1 MGEKDLFYDLLANPQ
16 LTLGDLE
23 AVGHSTQ
30 NTRLFSRDYYKN
42 NEKVREKFTDQN
54 GTFNEKA
61 FNQEYS
67 LAAAY
72 YKGMTDDSYNK
83 NLIEYTK
90 FDKDNILVDPK
101 LRTLDDT
108 PQIFVKSNPTRDTTS
123 LIEIGKTTSSGKSA
137 EEVAQAEKTLLNP
150 VEVENGAEPIW
161 GESPNDEWWKDPFS
175 TRVLAKYDTDGYHI
189 DPLTGKE
196 EWHKKDDLKLNENG
210 TYYYEDLDGR
220 SVYGRQVLN
229 KFNTFTT
236 DGSWWNQYDFLD
248 SDDLNQKSVAGS
260 VAKNLFL
267 VGSMFLPY
275 VGWGIAAA
283 SVGTQLAGLVGT
295 FGKMLVGS
303 DSPTL
308 SSLEGFSQSWNRQT
322 LKSQYARENVLCWEN
337 FIDLIGDTTAQL
349 REQRAIFRF
358 APAILKGKYGAMGKE
373 GLDTLKENKTKQLLS
388 EAYSNKKWGDIVQDM
403 YKAGKPKEYI
413 EKMLTSGTDYNMMS
427 RIAAKQVED
436 YFNEYNKIGE
446 KIARA
451 YMVGI
456 TVGDTYGEAKA
467 AGATDAEAAF
477 LTAGYA
483 AMENAL
489 LSTELGRWIFPEL
502 KGQKIKYKAIAE
514 AFAGI
519 PKETRA
525 ISNSLARASQ
535 ETKKDWMKRM
545 FNAGKEAAKKDYS
558 LLNKTS
564 KAVLA
569 NGLGEGLEEVS
580 EELLAD
586 FSKACFNAYRTLAGE
601 DAILDTWGNNWDW
614 EDAAA
619 RYGMSFFGGI
629 IGGGING
636 AATDFTQIRDY
647 SKMNQNQAMQELT
660 WMARN
665 GELEDFWKTVSKME
679 LGRTNIGTK
688 QNEDGIWEVGTKT
701 DNQDLEIK
709 KVLKNTLDNI
719 QSIVNAEGANIDDHS
734 FIANLL
740 DANPNLANYDLLKD
754 LRTEAIANSSAAGK
768 LVKNYNSLIKDIVDT
783 QLKINE
789 IKNNKSSDSAKLT
802 DGQLE
807 QIDSYTQKLTEL
819 RKKKDDIVNG
829 NYTFDLYRRSLFEAT
844 YALSEGFTTATEEQY
859 VKRYA
864 DKSIQELTP
873 EEKENWHRKY
883 IEFCKSE
890 KAETMEFFADHYYD
904 LAQQVSKGLTDS
916 LDFYQKLK
924 DGQLPKI
931 QALQSLTS
939 KALPDIMQIIE
950 NGGEASDV
958 QDYLQKLTFNSSTNS
973 SPEELADIMLEIQK
987 DQSKKTEEE
996 LKEDQ
1001 EDREKLNQLLA
1012 SLRGISDPS
1021 VRANLVQQF
1030 TDSIKNPLYKER
1042 ANLLINKVSNVQK
1055 ITGSIDEF
1063 EESISNILKQF
1074 PEDAAR
1080 TMSDDDVMAR
1090 SDLLLEAFY
1099 DTIAQE
1105 LLNSVDEAK
1114 SVGFIHPEV
1123 KETLEQS
1130 LNDLNG
1136 VIGKLRGGN
1145 YVGSLMFNGYMEE
1158 WQDKLNSYLNDL
1170 KELPSTPLQKILD
1183 TFTTSLKT
1191 NKTVT
1196 DLLNDAIG
1204 KQRSHANDVENISMT
1219 DPEIYDYEQALL
1231 ILKMMRQAVVGARV
1245 DGADLDNLYGYNKT
1259 LNDLAKGTEG
1269 YTELAT
1275 IDAADASYALQD
1287 INMAINR
1294 LETTKAIHELN
1305 KGNKMNAQN
1314 HASVNKNL
1322 IMYNKL
1328 NKLIVSILNDDDKAD
1343 IKTEWDVQELADV
1356 LDRLEIHKQAWGDPM
1371 KDPER
1376 NVSERILSLNPQ
1388 QRQALDKEAI
1398 MLGDAIYNFFQKN
1411 LGNVQDPKKLARLL
1425 SQFDYIQKNDG
1436 ILNKNSETIDD
1447 NSFTWWLA
1455 SKAALKYSDFVAV
1468 FDKIMD
1474 GADVENPIAPLPTQ
1488 ELGVYAAIA
1497 SIYNGKMFEHFA
1509 DAIRTGIYNK
1519 WKSLSKEERE
1529 KILSKNKYIS
1539 YGNDGIPRSVLRSE
1553 YKNEEKEK
1561 WEDDKYDSIYD
1572 SDVMP
1577 KYPNILFIEGIAG
1590 GGKSTLLKLITKIL
1604 FDQNPEVDSSGNKL
1618 NKAPIFV
1625 AHGTKENAEGLIK
1638 SFDAPDGWAFTAF
1651 DKTGLLS
1658 HFSDDYKS
1666 TWDDTDKE
1674 YKYYLSTQDNPYSNI
1689 VYNQRTKRYEATW
1702 RIKEFSD
1709 KTKIPKVIFIDEWSH
1724 YTQPEIDFLY
1734 RVARKYGIQI
1744 IACGDLEQITPRAL
1758 LYKVGENTGDKKYEV
1773 VGDITIDRNLF
1784 PRVPKLGISMRT
1796 GNGQKSENQT
1806 RVRAWRLN
1814 KKLPIELTHIE
1825 VNGQLYGD
1833 KVYNSDEEVSD
1844 AILDSVRKD
1853 IQKMV
1858 DSLNPGEKI
1867 GYSHSWGPGKEKSRI
1882 HKMIES
1888 EFKQYFDL
1896 FHEKDAQG
1904 KEARYYII
1912 ENDRTLYHMEK
1923 DSNGKDKRVANNPEI
1938 YQEALYTGMTR
1949 AQQASIIIAPT
1960 NPMGNTEMG
1969 TISVKNAADQPN
1981 QLIPDNYTGAGIRKY
1996 TKARKESLA
2005 KAWNSYVTETGN
2017 PNTDINSVKLTYTP
2031 REAQPID
2038 VVVPPSN
2045 GVTKALA
2052 KTDEP
2057 INNDQPDNV
2066 PPADGGTSPKGPKSS
2081 QDNEEKPDTDSE
2093 SEPPQSDTSED
2104 NDSVDE
2110 LPLPPEITIVSREIG
2125 DNELP
2130 ITDYEVLPRGTEL
2143 ISLYD
2148 STGNPDEQFV
2158 GAILG
2163 YNSETG
2169 MYQITQDGEN
2179 SIEVPFSKIHEKTD
2193 IQVYPER
2200 IERYYMYMAYSPEW
2214 CKKNGTIKLLELDE
2228 HSVYEGEYPIGTE
2241 IYSIGGDLIGTIK
2254 QFKDGQYLIE
2264 GPNGSTTFPENEIN
2278 NRTKYMP
2285 GKTTVAKYAV
2295 GDTIENGNH
2304 TAIIIGVNKLNSGG
2318 YSYIINRI
2326 NFGTRF
2332 YIDETWQEDIIDNL
2346 ISQHGYKLRQKT
2358 PTTTDAAVEPDTT
2371 FDDLN
2376 GKDHQDALEEILRD
2390 EDSPEE
2396 EVVDTKQTS
2405 QIETPDNKTKTVPDL
2420 NFSVFGYSFNTFYS
2434 GINYNKDT
2442 KEVVVTSNDVDRVDA
2457 GMGLYNIDP
2466 NLCKNEA
2473 QVVKI
2478 IGDLRSAAMYC
2489 NNTALMY
2496 IIKQSIPKLKDEEL
2510 EIRWAFVSKSKEPS
2524 TNKNYYRFTPAEG
2537 NGSVLRN
2544 APINNHDQKSQMQY
2558 KTISM
2563 IIRKRGANKNDKGVT
2578 LLEIPLLTLSS
2589 PQTILCEI
2597 GKQNADNPVYKAFI
2611 NACNSNKNYQQQLHA
2626 MNAVIEYIDD
2636 NENDLGNGYKKL
2648 RALCKMWLFTN
2659 NGIKFIGDNSFN
2671 LAESARNLGVK
2682 FIGNRKADDDLVSS
2696 AGTLKKLDFSG
2707 MWKSLRS
2714 EANSRPEVVYSSVMI
2729 ATNQYYN
2736 MTSIAPAGHPF
2747 VLRLEAPPEL
2757 LKVSRKDITDEILME
2772 QFIKQEESKKPIPG
2786 KKPIPEWVKLIPVT
2800 PPETSVKNY
2809 LGLMIDSS
2817 KNPYGN
2823 GFTSFR
2829 ILSALYLSQDPKVK
2843 ALWNNYLRNFS
2854 VNGNNKK
2861 AVEDAL
2867 TQLIQIQKTTT
2878 QNKGESHAIY
2888 LSRVV
2893 KAQKDLMTKNLGWQ
2907 SMFNA
2912 ALINLTHPN
2921 TINDPDQINNKR
2933 WDEYGMYIPN
2943 AEIIQ
2948 EACNKTG
2955 ITGVLRSKKIQP
2967 GSGAVA
2973 GYAYKL
2979 EVSSQDQYKSPE
2991 GEDWR
2996 IFEKYDSP
3004 TFDLTSILLG
3014 KNSDLNESLL
3024 VQWSNDAVVERK
3036 GKRNTLIWSFKYDNQ
3051 KGQPNDLSLYLAKE
3065 GNTEKVP
3072 PAQTWR
3078 SNHATLLEK
3087 VGLKD
3092 NLEFGTDAQSEAE
3105 FLQKVVNYWVSKTD
3119 QNGKGL
3125 GNIGTVFDGKVAF
3138 CGNMD
3143 DSKVSD
3149 KKLPEFYKHLRQQ
3162 GITKV
3167 DGEPNMYNI
3176 TMVDDNLENPTT
3188 YLVSV
3193 EILPNEKKYQVY
3205 FKEEIPKA
3213 DKPLLYNTNSINEL
3227 ITNVDTFEKSIKRP
3241 TDELTTFIEKLH
3253 KTLNEIK
3260 ESSPNGLSEYDF
3272 ASKIAERFQ
3281 NDEDLLE
3288 MVAEALGIEDEE
3300 YFTELDK
3307 LSNPEE
3313 NEEKKYNWCPIGP
3326 GYKNFM

>member
-16 LTLGDLE
+16 LALGDLE

-101 LRTLDDT
+101 LRTLDDV
-108 PQIFVKSNPTRDTTS
+108 PQIFAAPNPTRDTTS

-175 TRVLAKYDTDGYHI
+175 TRVLAKYDTEGYHI

-275 VGWGIAAA
+275 VGWGVAAA

-349 REQRAIFRF
+349 REQRAIFKF

-388 EAYSNKKWGDIVQDM
+388 EAYSNKKWEDIVQDM

-413 EKMLTSGTDYNMMS
+413 EKMLTSRTDYNMMS

-456 TVGDTYGEAKA
+456 TVGDTYGEAKK
-467 AGATDAEAAF
+467 AGATDSEAAF

-525 ISNSLARASQ
+525 ISNSLARASK

-564 KAVLA
+564 KTVLA
-569 NGLGEGLEEVS
+569 NGIGEGLEEVS

-586 FSKACFNAYRTLAGE
+586 YSKACFNAYRTLAGE

-636 AATDFTQIRDY
+636 AATDFTQIKDY

-688 QNEDGIWEVGTKT
+688 QNEDGFWEVGTKT

-709 KVLKNTLDNI
+709 KVLKKTLDDI

-802 DGQLE
+802 DEQLK
-807 QIDSYTQKLTEL
+807 QIDFHKQKLTEL

-864 DKSIQELTP
+864 NKSIKELTP
-873 EEKENWHRKY
+873 EEREDWHRKY

-924 DGQLPKI
+924 EGQLPKI
-931 QALQSLTS
+931 QALQNLTS
-939 KALPDIMQIIE
+939 RALPDIMQIIE
-950 NGGEASDV
+950 NGGEASDI
-958 QDYLQKLTFNSSTNS
+958 QDYLQKLTFNSSVNS
-973 SPEELADIMLEIQK
+973 SPEELANIMLEIQK

-1001 EDREKLNQLLA
+1001 EDEEKLNQLLV

-1030 TDSIKNPLYKER
+1030 TSSIKNTSYKEL
-1042 ANLLINKVSNVQK
+1042 ADLLINKVSNVQK
-1055 ITGSIDEF
+1055 VTGSIDEF
-1063 EESISNILKQF
+1063 GEKISNILEKF
-1074 PEDAAR
+1074 PAGSMGIEDER
-1080 TMSDDDVMAR
+1080 G
-1090 SDLLLEAFY
+1090 DLLLEAFY
-1099 DTIAQE
+1099 NTVAQE

-1114 SVGFIHPEV
+1114 LVGFIHPEV
-1123 KETLEQS
+1123 REALEQS
-1130 LNDLNG
+1130 LADLNG
-1136 VIGKLRGGN
+1136 AIEKIRKNVHDEGIYSGARA
-1145 YVGSLMFNGYMEE
+1145 YSGYMEE
-1158 WQDKLNSYLNDL
+1158 QQDKINSYLNDL
-1170 KELPSTPLQKILD
+1170 KKLPSTPLQKILD

-1191 NKTVT
+1191 KKTVT

-1245 DGADLDNLYGYNKT
+1245 DGADLENLYGYNKT

-1275 IDAADASYALQD
+1275 INAADASYALQD

-1294 LETTKAIHELN
+1294 LEATKAIHELN

-1328 NKLIVSILNDDDKAD
+1328 NKLIVSILNDDDKVD
-1343 IKTEWDVQELADV
+1343 IKSTWDIQELADV
-1356 LDRLEIHKQAWGDPM
+1356 LDSLKTHKYAWGDPM

-1376 NVSERILSLNPQ
+1376 TVSERIRSLNPQ

-1398 MLGDAIYNFFQKN
+1398 ILGDAIYNFFQKN
-1411 LGNVQDPKKLARLL
+1411 LSNVQDPKKLARLL

-1474 GADVENPIAPLPTQ
+1474 GADVEKPIAPLPTQ

-1497 SIYNGKMFEHFA
+1497 SIYNGKMFQHFA
-1509 DAIRTGIYNK
+1509 DAISTTIYNK
-1519 WKSLSKEERE
+1519 WKSLSEDER
-1529 KILSKNKYIS
+1529 KNILNKNKYIS
-1539 YGNDGIPRSVLRSE
+1539 YGSDGKARNGMQTNFE
-1553 YKNEEKEK
+1553 KKEK

-1604 FDQNPEVDSSGNKL
+1604 FDQNPEIDSKGNKL

-1625 AHGTKENAEGLIK
+1625 AHGTKENAEKLIK
-1638 SFDAPDGWAFTAF
+1638 SFNAPDEWAFKAF
-1651 DKTGLLS
+1651 DKTKLLEF
-1658 HFSDDYKS
+1658 FSDDYKD
-1666 TWDDTDKE
+1666 TYDGTDKE
-1674 YKYYLSTQDNPYSNI
+1674 YKYYLNTEDNKSGNI
-1689 VYNQRTKRYEATW
+1689 VYNKATKRYEATW
-1702 RIKEFSD
+1702 KIKEFADKSD
-1709 KTKIPKVIFIDEWSH
+1709 IPKVIFIDEWSH
-1724 YTQPEIDFLY
+1724 YTQPEIDFLS
-1734 RVARKYGIQI
+1734 RVAKKYGIQI
-1744 IACGDLEQITPRAL
+1744 IACGDLDQITPRAT
-1758 LYKVGENTGDKKYEV
+1758 LYIPKIANGVKKYEPA
-1773 VGDITIDRNLF
+1773 DITIDRNLF

-1796 GNGQKSENQT
+1796 GNGQKTYNQT
-1806 RVRAWRLN
+1806 VVRAWKLN

-1867 GYSHSWGPGKEKSRI
+1867 GYFHSWGPGKEKSRI
-1882 HKMIES
+1882 HKMIEY
-1888 EFKQYFDL
+1888 EFRQYFDT

-1912 ENDRTLYHMEK
+1912 ENDRSLYHMK
-1923 DSNGKDKRVANNPEI
+1923 KGSNGKDERIANNPEI

-1949 AQQASIIIAPT
+1949 SQQASIIIAPMS
-1960 NPMGNTEMG
+1960 PMGNTEMG
-1969 TISVKNAADQPN
+1969 TIQVKNATDQPN

-2017 PNTDINSVKLTYTP
+2017 PNTDINSVKLTYIP
-2031 REAQPID
+2031 REGQPID
-2038 VVVPPSN
+2038 IVVPPGD
-2045 GVTKALA
+2045 GVTEALA
-2052 KTDEP
+2052 KTDKP
-2057 INNDQPDNV
+2057 INDDQPDNT
-2066 PPADGGTSPKGPKSS
+2066 PPADGGNPPKGPEPS
-2081 QDNEEKPDTDSE
+2081 QDNGEKPNTDSDA
-2093 SEPPQSDTSED
+2093 EPPQPSTLED
-2104 NDSVDE
+2104 NSSDNE
-2110 LPLPPEITIVSREIG
+2110 PPTPPPPPEIDIISRELG

-2130 ITDYEVLPRGTEL
+2130 ITDKVLPRGTEL

-2148 STGNPDEQFV
+2148 PAGNPKKQFV

-2163 YNSETG
+2163 YNSDTK
-2169 MYQITQDGEN
+2169 MYQIMQNDGT
-2179 SIEVPFSKIHEKTD
+2179 SIEVPFSKIHQKED
-2193 IQVYPER
+2193 IQVDPGR
-2200 IERYYMYMAYSPEW
+2200 IERYYKYIAYSPEW
-2214 CKKNGTIKLLELDE
+2214 CKENGEIRLLYLDE
-2228 HSVYEGEYPIGTE
+2228 HSVYEGKYPIGTK
-2241 IYSIGGDLIGTIK
+2241 IYSIGGDFIGTIK
-2254 QFKDGQYLIE
+2254 QFKDDQYVIE
-2264 GPNGSTTFPENEIN
+2264 GPDGSTTFPKNEIN

-2285 GKTTVAKYAV
+2285 GETTVAKYAV
-2295 GDTIENGNH
+2295 GDTIGDGSH
-2304 TAIIIGVNKLNSGG
+2304 VITIIRVNKLKSGG
-2318 YSYIINRI
+2318 YSYATKHTIAGKQFSYKNT
-2326 NFGTRF
+2326 FKEKDL
-2332 YIDETWQEDIIDNL
+2332 DEL
-2346 ISQHGYKLRQKT
+2346 ISNYGFKLRQKT

-2376 GKDHQDALEEILRD
+2376 EKDRQEALEEILKD

-2396 EVVDTKQTS
+2396 EDVKEGAESEIKTA
-2405 QIETPDNKTKTVPDL
+2405 DNKIKKIPDL
-2420 NFSVFGYSFNTFYS
+2420 NFSIFGYSFNTFYS
-2434 GINYNKDT
+2434 GINYDKNT
-2442 KEVVVTSNDVDRVDA
+2442 GEVVVTPNDVDRVDA

-2466 NLCKNEA
+2466 KLCQNEA
-2473 QVVKI
+2473 QVVNI
-2478 IGDLRSAAMYC
+2478 IGALRSAAMYC
-2489 NNTALMY
+2489 NDNDV
-2496 IIKQSIPKLKDEEL
+2496 IIRIIQSLIPQLENKTL
-2510 EIRWAFVSKSKEPS
+2510 EIQWAFVSKSKAPS
-2524 TNKNYYRFTPAEG
+2524 THEKYYRFTPASDDGAE
-2537 NGSVLRN
+2537 LRN
-2544 APINNHDQKSQMQY
+2544 APIDNHGEKSQMQY

-2563 IIRKRGANKNDKGVT
+2563 IVRKKDPNKDDGGVT
-2578 LLEIPLLTLSS
+2578 LLEVPLLTLSS
-2589 PQTILCEI
+2589 PQTILCKI
-2597 GKQNADNPVYKAFI
+2597 GEQNPDNPVYKAFRK
-2611 NACNSNKNYQQQLHA
+2611 ACNSYKNDQQQFHA
-2626 MNAVIEYIDD
+2626 MDAVIKYI
-2636 NENDLGNGYKKL
+2636 NENEQDLGNGYKKL
-2648 RALCKMWLFTN
+2648 RALCKLWLFTN
-2659 NGIKFIGDNSFN
+2659 NGVKFIGDPSFN
-2671 LAESARNLGVK
+2671 LAKSARNLGVK
-2682 FIGNRKADDDLVSS
+2682 FIGSRIADGDLVDSNF
-2696 AGTLKKLDFSG
+2696 TLKKLNFTG
-2707 MWKSLRS
+2707 QWKSLRS
-2714 EANSRPEVVYSSVMI
+2714 EVDSRPEVVYSSVMM

-2736 MTSIAPAGHPF
+2736 GVSIAPAGHPF
-2747 VLRLEAPPEL
+2747 VLRLDAPPAL
-2757 LKVSRKDITDEILME
+2757 LGVPREGVTDEVLMQQYIKQKVSKE
-2772 QFIKQEESKKPIPG
+2772 
-2786 KKPIPEWVKLIPVT
+2786 PIPEWVKLIPVT
-2800 PPETSVKNY
+2800 PPETSVVNY
-2809 LGLMIDSS
+2809 LRLMADG
-2817 KNPYGN
+2817 KTNPYGN
-2823 GFTSFR
+2823 GFTPFR
-2829 ILSALYLSQDPKVK
+2829 ILSALYSSGTDEAK
-2843 ALWNNYLRNFS
+2843 ALWGNESNFS
-2854 VNGNNKK
+2854 DRYTRKD
-2861 AVEDAL
+2861 VEDAL
-2867 TQLIQIQKTTT
+2867 KALIKVQDNNPQEENETHS
-2878 QNKGESHAIY
+2878 QW
-2888 LSRVV
+2888 LSRIV
-2893 KAQKDLMTKNLGWQ
+2893 KMQKSLMTSNNGWQ
-2907 SMFNA
+2907 SMFNSV
-2912 ALINLTHPN
+2912 LINMSRSSRLRDDSTREVQFDEGIAK
-2921 TINDPDQINNKR
+2921 TIQNICEK
-2933 WDEYGMYIPN
+2933 
-2943 AEIIQ
+2943 A
-2948 EACNKTG
+2948 G
-2955 ITGVLRSKKIQP
+2955 ITGILRSKKIQP
-2967 GSGAVA
+2967 GSDTVA
-2973 GYAYKL
+2973 GYANKL
-2979 EVSSQDQYKSPE
+2979 EVNSQDQYQTPE

-3004 TFDLTSILLG
+3004 TFDLTPVLLG
-3014 KNSDLNESLL
+3014 QNSDLDKSLL
-3024 VQWSNDAVVERK
+3024 VQWSNAITTLQT
-3036 GKRNTLIWSFKYDNQ
+3036 GNALIWQFKYKKQ
-3051 KGQPNDLSLYLAKE
+3051 KGQPTDLSLYLAKE
-3065 GNTEKVP
+3065 GNTEQVP

-3078 SNHATLLEK
+3078 TKHANLLEK
-3087 VGLKD
+3087 VGLTD
-3092 NLEFGTDAQSEAE
+3092 DLEFGTDAQSEAE
-3105 FLQKVVNYWVSKTD
+3105 FLQKVVKHWVSQTEQD
-3119 QNGKGL
+3119 GSGL
-3125 GNIGTVFDGKVAF
+3125 GHIGAVFDGKTAF

-3143 DSKVSD
+3143 DSETSD
-3149 KKLPEFYKHLRQQ
+3149 KKLPEFYKHLKQRK
-3162 GITKV
+3162 ITKV
-3167 DGEPNMYNI
+3167 ENEPNMYNI
-3176 TMVDDNLENPTT
+3176 TMVDDNLKNPTT
-3188 YLVSV
+3188 YLVKV
-3193 EILPNEKKYQVY
+3193 EILPDKKQYQIYSMEKVSKKIKTPIITSEIAEEMIQNISKY
-3205 FKEEIPKA
+3205 
-3213 DKPLLYNTNSINEL
+3213 LG
-3227 ITNVDTFEKSIKRP
+3227 
-3241 TDELTTFIEKLH
+3241 ELTNPT
-3253 KTLNEIK
+3253 EILQ
-3260 ESSPNGLSEYDF
+3260 ER
-3272 ASKIAERFQ
+3272 AE
-3281 NDEDLLE
+3281 
-3288 MVAEALGIEDEE
+3288 
-3300 YFTELDK
+3300 K
-3307 LSNPEE
+3307 LSNFLNSIKNENYSEYQVAEEIVKTFGTNTFTLSTIAKMLGKNTTYFHDLNKLKQSEE
-3313 NEEKKYNWCPIGP
+3313 NTEENKEEQNWCPIRH

>member
-16 LTLGDLE
+16 LALGDLE

-101 LRTLDDT
+101 LRTLDDA
-108 PQIFVKSNPTRDTTS
+108 PQIFAAPNPTRDTTS

-275 VGWGIAAA
+275 VGWGVAAA

-349 REQRAIFRF
+349 REQRAIFKF

-388 EAYSNKKWGDIVQDM
+388 EAYSNKKWEDIVQDM

-413 EKMLTSGTDYNMMS
+413 EKMLTSRTDYNMMS

-456 TVGDTYGEAKA
+456 TVGDTYGEAKK
-467 AGATDAEAAF
+467 AGATDSEAAF

-525 ISNSLARASQ
+525 ISNSLARASK

-564 KAVLA
+564 KTVLA
-569 NGLGEGLEEVS
+569 NGIGEGLEEVS

-619 RYGMSFFGGI
+619 RYGMSLFGGI

-688 QNEDGIWEVGTKT
+688 QNEDGFWEVGTKT

-709 KVLKNTLDNI
+709 KVLKKTLDDI

-740 DANPNLANYDLLKD
+740 NANPNLANYDLLKD

-768 LVKNYNSLIKDIVDT
+768 LIKNYNSLIKDIVDT
-783 QLKINE
+783 QLKIND

-802 DGQLE
+802 DEQLK
-807 QIDSYTQKLTEL
+807 QIDFHKQKLTEL

-864 DKSIQELTP
+864 NKSIEELTS
-873 EEKENWHRKY
+873 EEKEDWHRKY

-924 DGQLPKI
+924 EGQLPKI
-931 QALQSLTS
+931 QELQNLTS
-939 KALPDIMQIIE
+939 RALPDIMQIIE
-950 NGGEASDV
+950 NGGEASDI
-958 QDYLQKLTFNSSTNS
+958 QDYLQKLTFNSSVNS
-973 SPEELADIMLEIQK
+973 SPEELAHIMQEIQSE
-987 DQSKKTEEE
+987 QLGKTEEA

-1001 EDREKLNQLLA
+1001 EDSEKLNQLIA
-1012 SLRGISDPS
+1012 SLRGIEDLS
-1021 VRANLVQQF
+1021 VRANLIQQF
-1030 TDSIKNPLYKER
+1030 TDSIKNPLYKKL
-1042 ANLLINKVSNVQK
+1042 ADILINKVSNVQK
-1055 ITGSIDEF
+1055 VTGSIEKF
-1063 EESISNILKQF
+1063 GERVSSILKQY
-1074 PEDAAR
+1074 PEVKYGQEQEIA
-1080 TMSDDDVMAR
+1080 
-1090 SDLLLEAFY
+1090 DLLVESFY
-1099 DTIAQE
+1099 DTVVQE

-1123 KETLEQS
+1123 KEALEQS
-1130 LNDLNG
+1130 FKDLN
-1136 VIGKLRGGN
+1136 VVLN
-1145 YVGSLMFNGYMEE
+1145 SMAYNPSYEDSTHYEMPGYKEE
-1158 WQDKLNSYLNDL
+1158 WQKKINESLNDL

-1245 DGADLDNLYGYNKT
+1245 DGADLENLYGYNKT

-1275 IDAADASYALQD
+1275 INAADASYALQD

-1294 LETTKAIHELN
+1294 LEATKAIHELN

-1343 IKTEWDVQELADV
+1343 IKSTWDIQELADV
-1356 LDRLEIHKQAWGDPM
+1356 LDSLKTHKYAWGDPM

-1388 QRQALDKEAI
+1388 QRQDLDKEAI
-1398 MLGDAIYNFFQKN
+1398 ILGDAIYNFFQKN
-1411 LGNVQDPKKLARLL
+1411 LSNVQDPKKLARLL

-1474 GADVENPIAPLPTQ
+1474 GADVEKPIAPLPTQ

-1497 SIYNGKMFEHFA
+1497 SIYNGKMFQHFA
-1509 DAIRTGIYNK
+1509 DAISTTIYNK
-1519 WKSLSKEERE
+1519 WKSLSEDER
-1529 KILSKNKYIS
+1529 KNILIKNKYIS
-1539 YGNDGIPRSVLRSE
+1539 YGSDGKARNGMQTNFD
-1553 YKNEEKEK
+1553 KKEK

-1604 FDQNPEVDSSGNKL
+1604 FDQNPEIDSKGNKL

-1625 AHGTKENAEGLIK
+1625 AHGTKENAEKLIK
-1638 SFDAPDGWAFTAF
+1638 SFNAPDEWTFKAF
-1651 DKTGLLS
+1651 DKTKLLEF
-1658 HFSDDYKS
+1658 FSDDYKD
-1666 TWDDTDKE
+1666 TYDGTDKE
-1674 YKYYLSTQDNPYSNI
+1674 YKYYLNTEDNKSGNI
-1689 VYNQRTKRYEATW
+1689 VYNKATKRYEATW
-1702 RIKEFSD
+1702 KIKEFADKSD
-1709 KTKIPKVIFIDEWSH
+1709 IPKVIFIDEWSH
-1724 YTQPEIDFLY
+1724 YTQPEIDFLS
-1734 RVARKYGIQI
+1734 RVAKKYGIQI
-1744 IACGDLEQITPRAL
+1744 IACGDLDQITPRAT
-1758 LYKVGENTGDKKYEV
+1758 LYIPKIANGVKKYEPA
-1773 VGDITIDRNLF
+1773 DITIDRNLF

-1796 GNGQKSENQT
+1796 GNGQKTYNQT
-1806 RVRAWRLN
+1806 VVRAWKLN
-1814 KKLPIELTHIE
+1814 KELPIELTHIE

-1844 AILDSVRKD
+1844 AILDSVKKD

-1867 GYSHSWGPGKEKSRI
+1867 GYFHSWGPGKEKSRI

-1888 EFKQYFDL
+1888 EFRQYFDL

-1912 ENDRTLYHMEK
+1912 ENDRSLYHMK
-1923 DSNGKDKRVANNPEI
+1923 KGSNGKDERIANNPEI

-1949 AQQASIIIAPT
+1949 SQQASIIIAPMR
-1960 NPMGNTEMG
+1960 PMGNTEMG
-1969 TISVKNAADQPN
+1969 TILVKNATDQPN
-1981 QLIPDNYTGAGIRKY
+1981 QLIPDNYTGAGIKKY

-2005 KAWNSYVTETGN
+2005 KAWNSYVTEIGN
-2017 PNTDINSVKLTYTP
+2017 PNTDINSVKLTYIP
-2031 REAQPID
+2031 REGQPID
-2038 VVVPPSN
+2038 IVVPPGD
-2045 GVTKALA
+2045 GVTEALA
-2052 KTDEP
+2052 KTDAP
-2057 INNDQPDNV
+2057 INDDQPDNI
-2066 PPADGGTSPKGPKSS
+2066 PPEDRGNPPKGTEPS
-2081 QDNEEKPDTDSE
+2081 QNNGEKPNTDSDA
-2093 SEPPQSDTSED
+2093 EPPQPSTLED
-2104 NDSVDE
+2104 NS
-2110 LPLPPEITIVSREIG
+2110 L
-2125 DNELP
+2125 DNEP
-2130 ITDYEVLPRGTEL
+2130 PTP
-2143 ISLYD
+2143 
-2148 STGNPDEQFV
+2148 P
-2158 GAILG
+2158 
-2163 YNSETG
+2163 
-2169 MYQITQDGEN
+2169 
-2179 SIEVPFSKIHEKTD
+2179 
-2193 IQVYPER
+2193 
-2200 IERYYMYMAYSPEW
+2200 
-2214 CKKNGTIKLLELDE
+2214 
-2228 HSVYEGEYPIGTE
+2228 
-2241 IYSIGGDLIGTIK
+2241 
-2254 QFKDGQYLIE
+2254 
-2264 GPNGSTTFPENEIN
+2264 
-2278 NRTKYMP
+2278 
-2285 GKTTVAKYAV
+2285 TVAKYAV
-2295 GDTIENGNH
+2295 DDIIENGNNVVK
-2304 TAIIIGVNKLNSGG
+2304 IVEVNKLNTGG
-2318 YSYIINRI
+2318 YSYTINQI
-2326 NFGTRF
+2326 NSGVQSSSN
-2332 YIDETWQEDIIDNL
+2332 ETWSEDKIDNL
-2346 ISQHGYKLRQKT
+2346 ISQDGYKLRQKT

-2376 GKDHQDALEEILRD
+2376 GKDRQEALEEILKD

-2396 EVVDTKQTS
+2396 EDVEEGAKSEIKTA
-2405 QIETPDNKTKTVPDL
+2405 DNKIKKIPDL
-2420 NFSVFGYSFNTFYS
+2420 NFSIFGYSFNTFYS
-2434 GINYNKDT
+2434 GINYDKNT
-2442 KEVVVTSNDVDRVDA
+2442 GEVVVTPKDVDRVDA

-2466 NLCKNEA
+2466 NLCQNEA

-2478 IGDLRSAAMYC
+2478 IGALRSAAMYC
-2489 NNTALMY
+2489 NDNGA
-2496 IIKQSIPKLKDEEL
+2496 IIRIIQSLIPKLENKTL
-2510 EIRWAFVSKSKEPS
+2510 EIQWAFVSKSKEPS
-2524 TNKNYYRFTPAEG
+2524 TNEKFYRFTPASDDGAE
-2537 NGSVLRN
+2537 LRN
-2544 APINNHDQKSQMQY
+2544 APIDNHGEKSQMQY

-2563 IIRKRGANKNDKGVT
+2563 IVRKKDPNKDDGGVT

-2589 PQTILCEI
+2589 PQTILCKI
-2597 GKQNADNPVYKAFI
+2597 GEQNPKNPAYKAFKD
-2611 NACNSNKNYQQQLHA
+2611 ACNSYKNDQQQFHA
-2626 MNAVIEYIDD
+2626 MNAVIDYI
-2636 NENDLGNGYKKL
+2636 NENEQDLGNGYKKL
-2648 RALCKMWLFTN
+2648 RALCQLWLFTN
-2659 NGIKFIGDNSFN
+2659 NGVKFIGDPSFN
-2671 LAESARNLGVK
+2671 LVKSARNLGVK
-2682 FIGNRKADDDLVSS
+2682 FIGSRIADEDLVDNNF
-2696 AGTLKKLDFSG
+2696 TLKKLDFTG
-2707 MWKSLRS
+2707 QWKSLRS
-2714 EANSRPEVVYSSVMI
+2714 EVDSRPEVVYSSVMM

-2736 MTSIAPAGHPF
+2736 GVSIAPAGHPF
-2747 VLRLEAPPEL
+2747 VLRLDAPPAL
-2757 LKVSRKDITDEILME
+2757 LGVPRESVTDEVLMKQYIKQKVSKE
-2772 QFIKQEESKKPIPG
+2772 PIP
-2786 KKPIPEWVKLIPVT
+2786 KWVKLIPVT
-2800 PPETSVKNY
+2800 PPETSVMNY
-2809 LGLMIDSS
+2809 LKLMADG
-2817 KNPYGN
+2817 KTNPYGN
-2823 GFTSFR
+2823 GFTPFR
-2829 ILSALYLSQDPKVK
+2829 ILSALYSSETDEAK
-2843 ALWNNYLRNFS
+2843 ALWGNESNFS
-2854 VNGNNKK
+2854 TNGHTREDVEKALKALIDVENNNPP
-2861 AVEDAL
+2861 E
-2867 TQLIQIQKTTT
+2867 
-2878 QNKGESHAIY
+2878 KGETHSQW
-2888 LSRVV
+2888 LSRIV
-2893 KAQKDLMTKNLGWQ
+2893 KMQKSLMTSNNGWQ
-2907 SMFNA
+2907 SMFNSV
-2912 ALINLTHPN
+2912 LIEMSRSSRLRDDSTREVQFDEGIAK
-2921 TINDPDQINNKR
+2921 TIQGICEK
-2933 WDEYGMYIPN
+2933 
-2943 AEIIQ
+2943 A
-2948 EACNKTG
+2948 G
-2955 ITGVLRSKKIQP
+2955 ITGILRSKKIQP
-2967 GSGAVA
+2967 GSDTIA
-2973 GYAYKL
+2973 GYANKL
-2979 EVSSQDQYKSPE
+2979 EMNSQDQYQTPE

-3004 TFDLTSILLG
+3004 TFDLTPVLLG
-3014 KNSDLNESLL
+3014 QNSDLDKSLL
-3024 VQWSNDAVVERK
+3024 VQWSNAITTLQT
-3036 GKRNTLIWSFKYDNQ
+3036 GNALIWQFKYKKQ
-3051 KGQPNDLSLYLAKE
+3051 KGQLTDLSLYLAKE
-3065 GNTEKVP
+3065 GNTEQVP

-3078 SNHATLLEK
+3078 TKHANLLKK
-3087 VGLKD
+3087 VGLTD
-3092 NLEFGTDAQSEAE
+3092 DLEFGTDAQSEAE
-3105 FLQKVVNYWVSKTD
+3105 FLQKVVNYWVSKTEQD
-3119 QNGKGL
+3119 GRGL
-3125 GNIGTVFDGKVAF
+3125 GHIGAVFDGKTAF

-3143 DSKVSD
+3143 DSETSD
-3149 KKLPEFYKHLRQQ
+3149 KKLPEFYKHLKQKE
-3162 GITKV
+3162 IKKV
-3167 DGEPNMYNI
+3167 ENEPNMYNI
-3176 TMVDDNLENPTT
+3176 IMVDDNLKNPTT
-3188 YLVSV
+3188 YLVKV
-3193 EILPNEKKYQVY
+3193 EILPDKKQYQIYSPEKVSK
-3205 FKEEIPKA
+3205 KIKTP
-3213 DKPLLYNTNSINEL
+3213 I
-3227 ITNVDTFEKSIKRP
+3227 ITLE
-3241 TDELTTFIEKLH
+3241 
-3253 KTLNEIK
+3253 
-3260 ESSPNGLSEYDF
+3260 
-3272 ASKIAERFQ
+3272 IAEEMIQ
-3281 NDEDLLE
+3281 NISDYLGKLTNPTEILQE
-3288 MVAEALGIEDEE
+3288 RAE
-3300 YFTELDK
+3300 K
-3307 LSNPEE
+3307 LSNILNSIKDKNLSESEFADKIIKEFGEKTFTLSTIAKMLGKKVTYFSDLNKLKQSEE
-3313 NEEKKYNWCPIGP
+3313 NTEENKEENNQCPIRH

>member
-101 LRTLDDT
+101 LRTLNDA
-108 PQIFVKSNPTRDTTS
+108 PQIVISSNPTRNTTS
-123 LIEIGKTTSSGKSA
+123 LIEVGKTTSSGKSA

-150 VEVENGAEPIW
+150 VEVENGADPIW

-189 DPLTGKE
+189 DPLTGKK

-229 KFNTFTT
+229 KFNTLTT
-236 DGSWWNQYDFLD
+236 DGSWWNQYDFFD
-248 SDDLNQKSVAGS
+248 SDDLNQKSIAGS

-283 SVGTQLAGLVGT
+283 SVGAQLAGLVGT

-349 REQRAIFRF
+349 REQRAIFKF

-388 EAYSNKKWGDIVQDM
+388 EAYSNKKWEDVVQDM
-403 YKAGKPKEYI
+403 YKAGKPQEYI

-467 AGATDAEAAF
+467 AGATDSEAAF

-502 KGQKIKYKAIAE
+502 KGQKVKYKAIAE

-525 ISNSLARASQ
+525 ISNSLARASK

-688 QNEDGIWEVGTKT
+688 QHEDGTWEIGTKT

-709 KVLKNTLDNI
+709 KVLKNTLDSI
-719 QSIVNAEGANIDDHS
+719 QSIVNAEGANLDDHS

-740 DANPNLANYDLLKD
+740 NANPNLANYDLLKD

-802 DGQLE
+802 DEQLE

-939 KALPDIMQIIE
+939 KALPDIMQIIK
-950 NGGEASDV
+950 NGGEASDI
-958 QDYLQKLTFNSSTNS
+958 QDYIQKLTFNSSTNS
-973 SPEELADIMLEIQK
+973 SPELLTDIMLEIQK
-987 DQSKKTEEE
+987 DQLKKTEEE

-1001 EDREKLNQLLA
+1001 EDGKKLSQLLA

-1021 VRANLVQQF
+1021 ARANLVQQF
-1030 TDSIKNPLYKER
+1030 TDSIKNPLYKEL
-1042 ANLLINKVSNVQK
+1042 ADLLINKVSNVQK

-1063 EESISNILKQF
+1063 GERISNILEQF
-1074 PEDAAR
+1074 PEDATR
-1080 TMSDDDVMAR
+1080 TMSDEDIITR
-1090 SDLLLEAFY
+1090 SNLLLEAFY

-1136 VIGKLRGGN
+1136 VTGKLRGGY
-1145 YVGSLMFNGYMEE
+1145 YVGDLMFSGYMEE
-1158 WQDKLNSYLNDL
+1158 WQGKINSYLNDL
-1170 KELPSTPLQKILD
+1170 KELPSAPLQKILD

-1231 ILKMMRQAVVGARV
+1231 ILKLMRQAVVGARV
-1245 DGADLDNLYGYNKT
+1245 DGADLENLYGYNKT
-1259 LNDLAKGTEG
+1259 LNDLAKGTKG

-1343 IKTEWDVQELADV
+1343 IRTEWNVQELADV
-1356 LDRLEIHKQAWGDPM
+1356 LDRLETHKQAWGDPM

-1388 QRQALDKEAI
+1388 QRKALDKEAI

-1411 LGNVQDPKKLARLL
+1411 LGNVKDPKKLARLL

-1509 DAIRTGIYNK
+1509 DAIRTGIYDK
-1519 WKSLSKEERE
+1519 WKLLSEAER
-1529 KILSKNKYIS
+1529 KNILNKNKYIS
-1539 YGNDGIPRSVLRSE
+1539 YGSDGKAR
-1553 YKNEEKEK
+1553 YGMQTKFEEKED

-1618 NKAPIFV
+1618 NKTPIFV
-1625 AHGTKENAEGLIK
+1625 AHGTKKNAENLIK
-1638 SFDAPDGWAFTAF
+1638 SFDAPDGWTFNAF
-1651 DKTGLLS
+1651 DKTSLLS

-1674 YKYYLSTQDNPYSNI
+1674 YKYYLRTKDNQYSNI

-1702 RIKEFSD
+1702 RIKEFAD

-1758 LYKVGENTGDKKYEV
+1758 LYKVGKNTGDKKYEV

-1796 GNGQKSENQT
+1796 GNGQKSENQA
-1806 RVRAWRLN
+1806 RIRAWKLN

-1867 GYSHSWGPGKEKSRI
+1867 GYFHSWGPGKEKSRI
-1882 HKMIES
+1882 YKMIES
-1888 EFKQYFDL
+1888 EFKQYFDT

-1923 DSNGKDKRVANNPEI
+1923 GSNGKDERVANNPEI

-1960 NPMGNTEMG
+1960 NRMGNTEMG
-1969 TISVKNAADQPN
+1969 TILVKNAADQPN

-2005 KAWNSYVTETGN
+2005 KAWNSYATETGN
-2017 PNTDINSVKLTYTP
+2017 PNTDINSVKLTYIP
-2031 REAQPID
+2031 REGQPID
-2038 VVVPPSN
+2038 VVVPAGN
-2045 GVTKALA
+2045 RVTKALA

-2057 INNDQPDNV
+2057 INNDKPDNA
-2066 PPADGGTSPKGPKSS
+2066 PPADGGTPPKGPEPS
-2081 QDNEEKPDTDSE
+2081 QNDSENPDT
-2093 SEPPQSDTSED
+2093 EPPQSDTPED
-2104 NDSVDE
+2104 NDPNNE
-2110 LPLPPEITIVSREIG
+2110 PPTPPPPTETIIDARERG
-2125 DNELP
+2125 DNELE
-2130 ITDYEVLPRGTEL
+2130 ITDYKVLPRGTEL
-2143 ISLYD
+2143 TSLYD
-2148 STGNPDEQFV
+2148 LAGRPDEQFI
-2158 GAILG
+2158 GAVLG
-2163 YNSETG
+2163 YNSDTG

-2179 SIEVPFSKIHEKTD
+2179 RIEIPFDTIHEKKD
-2193 IQVYPER
+2193 IQVAPGV
-2200 IERYYMYMAYSPEW
+2200 IERQYMFKADDPEW
-2214 CKKNGTIKLLELDE
+2214 CKKNGKIKLLELDE
-2228 HSVYEGEYPIGTE
+2228 HSVYEGKYPIGTE
-2241 IYSIGGDLIGTIK
+2241 IYSTGGDLVGTIK

-2295 GDTIENGNH
+2295 GDTISKNH
-2304 TAIIIGVNKLNSGG
+2304 DIVVIVGVNKLNSGG
-2318 YSYIINRI
+2318 YSYTINRI
-2326 NFGTRF
+2326 VYGVQAGFN
-2332 YIDETWQEDIIDNL
+2332 ETWQEKDIDDL
-2346 ISQHGYKLRQKT
+2346 ISQNGGKLRQKT

-2376 GKDHQDALEEILRD
+2376 GKDRQDALEEILKD

-2396 EVVDTKQTS
+2396 EVVDAKQTS

-2434 GINYNKDT
+2434 GINYDKDT
-2442 KEVVVTSNDVDRVDA
+2442 GEVVVTSSDVDRVDA

-2466 NLCKNEA
+2466 TLCENEEK
-2473 QVVKI
+2473 VVKI
-2478 IGDLRSAAMYC
+2478 IGNLRSAAMYC
-2489 NNTALMY
+2489 NNTALMN

-2510 EIRWAFVSKSKEPS
+2510 EIRWAFVSKSEKPS

-2544 APINNHDQKSQMQY
+2544 APIDNHDQKSQMQY

-2589 PQTILCEI
+2589 PQTILCKI
-2597 GKQNADNPVYKAFI
+2597 GKQNADNPVYKVFI
-2611 NACNSNKNYQQQLHA
+2611 RACQLNKYNKQQFNAMK
-2626 MNAVIEYIDD
+2626 AVIKYIDD
-2636 NENDLGNGYKKL
+2636 NEKNLGNGYKKL
-2648 RALCKMWLFTN
+2648 RALCNMWLFTN
-2659 NGIKFIGDNSFN
+2659 NGVKFIGDNTFN

-2682 FIGNRKADDDLVSS
+2682 FIGSRIADGDLVNSNS
-2696 AGTLKKLDFSG
+2696 TLEKLDFTG
-2707 MWKSLRS
+2707 MWRSLRS

-2729 ATNQYYN
+2729 ATNQDYN
-2736 MTSIAPAGHPF
+2736 GTSIAPAGHPF
-2747 VLRLEAPPEL
+2747 VLRLDAPPALFNVPRE
-2757 LKVSRKDITDEILME
+2757 SITDEILME
-2772 QFIKQEESKKPIPG
+2772 QFIKQEDSKKPEN
-2786 KKPIPEWVKLIPVT
+2786 KPIPEWVKLIPVT

-2809 LGLMIDSS
+2809 LSLMIDSS

-2829 ILSALYLSQDPKVK
+2829 ILSALYLSQDPDVK

-2878 QNKGESHAIY
+2878 QNKGESHSTY

-2893 KAQKDLMTKNLGWQ
+2893 RAQKDLMTKNLGWQ

-2912 ALINLTHPN
+2912 ALISLTHPN
-2921 TINDPDQINNKR
+2921 TINDPDTINNKP
-2933 WDEYGMYIPN
+2933 WDEHGMYIPN
-2943 AEIIQ
+2943 AELIQ
-2948 EACNKTG
+2948 KTCNKAG

-2967 GSGAVA
+2967 GSDAVA

-3004 TFDLTSILLG
+3004 SFDLTSILLG

-3024 VQWSNDAVVERK
+3024 VQWSNDATTFQTE
-3036 GKRNTLIWSFKYDNQ
+3036 NALIWKFKYENQ
-3051 KGQPNDLSLYLAKE
+3051 KGKPTDLSLYLARE
-3065 GNTEKVP
+3065 GNTEQVP
-3072 PAQTWR
+3072 PVQTWR
-3078 SNHATLLEK
+3078 TNHANLLEQ

-3105 FLQKVVNYWVSKTD
+3105 FLQKVVDYWVSKTD
-3119 QNGKGL
+3119 QNGRGL
-3125 GNIGTVFDGKVAF
+3125 GNIGAVFNGEAAF

-3143 DSKVSD
+3143 DSKVQD
-3149 KKLPEFYKHLRQQ
+3149 QKLPEFYKHLRQQ

-3167 DGEPNMYNI
+3167 DDEPNIYLI
-3176 TMVDDNLENPTT
+3176 TMVDDSLENPTT
-3188 YLVSV
+3188 YLIRVG
-3193 EILPNEKKYQVY
+3193 ILPDEKKYQVY
-3205 FKEEIPKA
+3205 FMQKVSKDTKTP
-3213 DKPLLYNTNSINEL
+3213 L
-3227 ITNVDTFEKSIKRP
+3227 ITLEVVKGLVQNISNYLKTITNP
-3241 TDELTTFIEKLH
+3241 TEKLQ
-3253 KTLNEIK
+3253 
-3260 ESSPNGLSEYDF
+3260 
-3272 ASKIAERFQ
+3272 ER
-3281 NDEDLLE
+3281 
-3288 MVAEALGIEDEE
+3288 AK
-3300 YFTELDK
+3300 K
-3307 LSNPEE
+3307 LSNLLDSIKDKNLSESEAADEIIKAFGENKFTLSTIAKMLGKKVTYFSDLNKLKQSEESTEE
-3313 NEEKKYNWCPIGP
+3313 NKEEYNWCPIGG

>member
-16 LTLGDLE
+16 LALGDLE

-54 GTFNEKA
+54 GTFDEKA

-101 LRTLDDT
+101 LRTLDDA
-108 PQIFVKSNPTRDTTS
+108 PQIFAAPNPTRDTTS

-175 TRVLAKYDTDGYHI
+175 TRVLAKYDTEGYHI

-220 SVYGRQVLN
+220 SIYGRQVLN

-275 VGWGIAAA
+275 VGWGVAAA

-349 REQRAIFRF
+349 REQRAIFKF

-388 EAYSNKKWGDIVQDM
+388 EAYSNKKWEDIVQDM

-413 EKMLTSGTDYNMMS
+413 EKMLTSRTDYNMMS

-456 TVGDTYGEAKA
+456 TVGNTYGEAKK
-467 AGATDAEAAF
+467 AGATDSEAAF

-525 ISNSLARASQ
+525 ISNSLARASK

-564 KAVLA
+564 KTVLA
-569 NGLGEGLEEVS
+569 NGIGEGLEEVS

-586 FSKACFNAYRTLAGE
+586 YSKACFNAYRTLAGE

-688 QNEDGIWEVGTKT
+688 QNEDGFWEVGTKT

-709 KVLKNTLDNI
+709 KVLKNTLDSI

-802 DGQLE
+802 DEQLE
-807 QIDSYTQKLTEL
+807 QIDFYKQKLTEL

-859 VKRYA
+859 VKKYA
-864 DKSIQELTP
+864 NKPIKELTL
-873 EEKENWHRKY
+873 EEKEDWHRKY

-924 DGQLPKI
+924 EGQLPKI
-931 QALQSLTS
+931 QELQNLTS
-939 KALPDIMQIIE
+939 RALPDIMQIIE
-950 NGGEASDV
+950 NGGEASDI
-958 QDYLQKLTFNSSTNS
+958 QDYLQKLTFNSSVNS
-973 SPEELADIMLEIQK
+973 SPEELAHIMQEIQSE
-987 DQSKKTEEE
+987 QLGKTEEE

-1001 EDREKLNQLLA
+1001 KDKEKLNKLIA
-1012 SLRGISDPS
+1012 SLGGIEDLS
-1021 VRANLVQQF
+1021 VRANLIQQF
-1030 TDSIKNPLYKER
+1030 TDSTKNTLYKKL
-1042 ANLLINKVSNVQK
+1042 ADILINKVSNVQK
-1055 ITGSIDEF
+1055 VTGSIDKFGERVS
-1063 EESISNILKQF
+1063 SILEKY
-1074 PEDAAR
+1074 PEVKYGQEQEIA
-1080 TMSDDDVMAR
+1080 
-1090 SDLLLEAFY
+1090 DLLVESFY
-1099 DTIAQE
+1099 DTVVQE

-1123 KETLEQS
+1123 KEALEQS
-1130 LNDLNG
+1130 FKDLN
-1136 VIGKLRGGN
+1136 VVLNSMAYNPSYENSIH
-1145 YVGSLMFNGYMEE
+1145 YEMPGYREE
-1158 WQDKLNSYLNDL
+1158 WQKKINESLNDL

-1231 ILKMMRQAVVGARV
+1231 ILKLMRQAVVGARV
-1245 DGADLDNLYGYNKT
+1245 DGADLENLYGYNKT

-1275 IDAADASYALQD
+1275 INAADASYALQD

-1294 LETTKAIHELN
+1294 LEATKAIHELN

-1343 IKTEWDVQELADV
+1343 IKSTWDIQELADV
-1356 LDRLEIHKQAWGDPM
+1356 LDSLKTHKYAWGDPM

-1388 QRQALDKEAI
+1388 QRQDLDKEAI
-1398 MLGDAIYNFFQKN
+1398 ILGDAIYNFFQKN
-1411 LGNVQDPKKLARLL
+1411 LSNVQDPKKLARLL

-1474 GADVENPIAPLPTQ
+1474 GADVEKPIAPLPTQ

-1497 SIYNGKMFEHFA
+1497 SIYNGKMFQHFA
-1509 DAIRTGIYNK
+1509 DAISTTIYNK
-1519 WKSLSKEERE
+1519 WKSLSEDER
-1529 KILSKNKYIS
+1529 KNILAKNKYIS
-1539 YGNDGIPRSVLRSE
+1539 YGSDGKARNGMQTNFD
-1553 YKNEEKEK
+1553 KKEK

-1604 FDQNPEVDSSGNKL
+1604 FDQNPEIDSKGNKL

-1625 AHGTKENAEGLIK
+1625 AHGTKENAEKLIK
-1638 SFDAPDGWAFTAF
+1638 SFNAPDEWAFKAF
-1651 DKTGLLS
+1651 DKTKLLEF
-1658 HFSDDYKS
+1658 FSDDYKD
-1666 TWDDTDKE
+1666 TYDGTDKE
-1674 YKYYLSTQDNPYSNI
+1674 YKYYLNTEDNKSGNI
-1689 VYNQRTKRYEATW
+1689 VYNKATKRYEATW
-1702 RIKEFSD
+1702 KIKEFADKSD
-1709 KTKIPKVIFIDEWSH
+1709 IPKVIFIDEWSH
-1724 YTQPEIDFLY
+1724 YTQPEIDFLS
-1734 RVARKYGIQI
+1734 RVAKKYGIQI
-1744 IACGDLEQITPRAL
+1744 IACGDLDQITPRAT
-1758 LYKVGENTGDKKYEV
+1758 LYIPKIANGVKKYEPA
-1773 VGDITIDRNLF
+1773 DITIDRNLF

-1796 GNGQKSENQT
+1796 GNGQKTYNQT
-1806 RVRAWRLN
+1806 VVRAWKLN

-1844 AILDSVRKD
+1844 AILDSVKKD

-1867 GYSHSWGPGKEKSRI
+1867 GYFHSWGPGKEKSRI

-1888 EFKQYFDL
+1888 EFRQYFDL

-1912 ENDRTLYHMEK
+1912 ENDRSLYHMK
-1923 DSNGKDKRVANNPEI
+1923 KGSNGKEERIANNPEI

-1949 AQQASIIIAPT
+1949 SQQASIIIAPMS
-1960 NPMGNTEMG
+1960 PMGNTEMG
-1969 TISVKNAADQPN
+1969 TIRVINAADQPN
-1981 QLIPDNYTGAGIRKY
+1981 QLIPDNYTGAGIKKY

-2017 PNTDINSVKLTYTP
+2017 PNADINSVKLTYIP
-2031 REAQPID
+2031 REGQPID
-2038 VVVPPSN
+2038 IVVPPGD
-2045 GVTKALA
+2045 GVTEALA
-2052 KTDEP
+2052 KTDAP
-2057 INNDQPDNV
+2057 INDDQPDNI
-2066 PPADGGTSPKGPKSS
+2066 PPEDRGNPPKGTEPS
-2081 QDNEEKPDTDSE
+2081 QDNGEKPNTGSDA
-2093 SEPPQSDTSED
+2093 EPPQPSTLED
-2104 NDSVDE
+2104 NS
-2110 LPLPPEITIVSREIG
+2110 L
-2125 DNELP
+2125 DNEP
-2130 ITDYEVLPRGTEL
+2130 PTP
-2143 ISLYD
+2143 
-2148 STGNPDEQFV
+2148 P
-2158 GAILG
+2158 
-2163 YNSETG
+2163 
-2169 MYQITQDGEN
+2169 
-2179 SIEVPFSKIHEKTD
+2179 
-2193 IQVYPER
+2193 
-2200 IERYYMYMAYSPEW
+2200 
-2214 CKKNGTIKLLELDE
+2214 
-2228 HSVYEGEYPIGTE
+2228 
-2241 IYSIGGDLIGTIK
+2241 
-2254 QFKDGQYLIE
+2254 
-2264 GPNGSTTFPENEIN
+2264 
-2278 NRTKYMP
+2278 
-2285 GKTTVAKYAV
+2285 TVAKYAV
-2295 GDTIENGNH
+2295 GDTIGDGSNVI
-2304 TAIIIGVNKLNSGG
+2304 TIIRVNKLKSGG
-2318 YSYIINRI
+2318 YSYTTKHTIAGKQFSYKNT
-2326 NFGTRF
+2326 FKEKDL
-2332 YIDETWQEDIIDNL
+2332 DEL
-2346 ISQHGYKLRQKT
+2346 ISNYGFKLRQKT
-2358 PTTTDAAVEPDTT
+2358 PTTTDADVEPDTT

-2376 GKDHQDALEEILRD
+2376 GKDRQEALEEILKD

-2396 EVVDTKQTS
+2396 EDVKEGAESEIKTA
-2405 QIETPDNKTKTVPDL
+2405 DNKIKKIPDL
-2420 NFSVFGYSFNTFYS
+2420 NFSIFGYSFNTFYS
-2434 GINYNKDT
+2434 GINYDKNT
-2442 KEVVVTSNDVDRVDA
+2442 GEVVVTPKDVDRVDA

-2466 NLCKNEA
+2466 NLCQNEA

-2478 IGDLRSAAMYC
+2478 IGALRSAAMYC
-2489 NNTALMY
+2489 NDNGA
-2496 IIKQSIPKLKDEEL
+2496 IIRIIQSLIPKLENKTL
-2510 EIRWAFVSKSKEPS
+2510 EIQWAFVSKSEAPT
-2524 TNKNYYRFTPAEG
+2524 TNEKYYRFTPASDDG
-2537 NGSVLRN
+2537 AVLRN
-2544 APINNHDQKSQMQY
+2544 APIDNHGEKSQMQY

-2563 IIRKRGANKNDKGVT
+2563 IVRKKDPNKNDGGVT

-2589 PQTILCEI
+2589 PQTILCKI
-2597 GKQNADNPVYKAFI
+2597 GEQNPKNPAYKAFKD
-2611 NACNSNKNYQQQLHA
+2611 ACNSYKNDQQQFHAMKAVIDYINKNEQ
-2626 MNAVIEYIDD
+2626 
-2636 NENDLGNGYKKL
+2636 DLGNGYKKL
-2648 RALCKMWLFTN
+2648 RALCQLWLFTN
-2659 NGIKFIGDNSFN
+2659 NGVKFIGDPSFN
-2671 LAESARNLGVK
+2671 LVKSARNLGVK
-2682 FIGNRKADDDLVSS
+2682 FIGSRIADEDLVDSNF
-2696 AGTLKKLDFSG
+2696 TLKKLDFTG
-2707 MWKSLRS
+2707 QWKSLRS
-2714 EANSRPEVVYSSVMI
+2714 EVDSRPEVIYSSVMM

-2736 MTSIAPAGHPF
+2736 GVSIAPAGHPF
-2747 VLRLEAPPEL
+2747 VLRLDAPPAL
-2757 LKVSRKDITDEILME
+2757 LNKPREGITDEILMK
-2772 QFIKQEESKKPIPG
+2772 QYIKQKVSKEPIP
-2786 KKPIPEWVKLIPVT
+2786 KWVKLIPVT
-2800 PPETSVKNY
+2800 PPETSVMNY
-2809 LGLMIDSS
+2809 LKLMADG
-2817 KNPYGN
+2817 KANPYGN
-2823 GFTSFR
+2823 GFTPFR
-2829 ILSALYLSQDPKVK
+2829 ILSALYSSETDEAK
-2843 ALWNNYLRNFS
+2843 ALWGNESNFS
-2854 VNGNNKK
+2854 TNEHTREDVEVALNALIDVENNNPP
-2861 AVEDAL
+2861 E
-2867 TQLIQIQKTTT
+2867 
-2878 QNKGESHAIY
+2878 KGETHSQW
-2888 LSRVV
+2888 LSRIV
-2893 KAQKDLMTKNLGWQ
+2893 KMQKSLMTSNNGWQ
-2907 SMFNA
+2907 SMFNSV
-2912 ALINLTHPN
+2912 LIEMSRSSRLGEDSTREVQFDEGIAK
-2921 TINDPDQINNKR
+2921 TIQGICEK
-2933 WDEYGMYIPN
+2933 
-2943 AEIIQ
+2943 A
-2948 EACNKTG
+2948 G

-2967 GSGAVA
+2967 GSDTVA
-2973 GYAYKL
+2973 GYANKL
-2979 EVSSQDQYKSPE
+2979 EVNSQDQYQTPE

-3004 TFDLTSILLG
+3004 TFDLTPVLLG
-3014 KNSDLNESLL
+3014 KNSDLDESLL
-3024 VQWSNDAVVERK
+3024 VQWSNAITTLQT
-3036 GKRNTLIWSFKYDNQ
+3036 GNALIWQFKYKKQ
-3051 KGQPNDLSLYLAKE
+3051 KGQPTDLSLYLAKE
-3065 GNTEKVP
+3065 GNTEQVP

-3078 SNHATLLEK
+3078 TKHANLLEQ
-3087 VGLKD
+3087 VGLEND
-3092 NLEFGTDAQSEAE
+3092 LEFGTDAQSEAE
-3105 FLQKVVNYWVSKTD
+3105 FLQKVVNYWVSKTEQD
-3119 QNGKGL
+3119 GRGL
-3125 GNIGTVFDGKVAF
+3125 GHIGAVFDGKTAF

-3143 DSKVSD
+3143 DSGTSD
-3149 KKLPEFYKHLRQQ
+3149 KKLPEFYKHLKQKE
-3162 GITKV
+3162 IKKV
-3167 DGEPNMYNI
+3167 ENEPNMYNI
-3176 TMVDDNLENPTT
+3176 IMVDDNLKNPTT
-3188 YLVSV
+3188 YLVKV
-3193 EILPNEKKYQVY
+3193 EILPDKKQYQIYSPEKVSKKIKTPTITSEIAEEMIQNISKY
-3205 FKEEIPKA
+3205 
-3213 DKPLLYNTNSINEL
+3213 LG
-3227 ITNVDTFEKSIKRP
+3227 
-3241 TDELTTFIEKLH
+3241 ELTNPTE
-3253 KTLNEIK
+3253 TLQK
-3260 ESSPNGLSEYDF
+3260 R
-3272 ASKIAERFQ
+3272 AE
-3281 NDEDLLE
+3281 
-3288 MVAEALGIEDEE
+3288 
-3300 YFTELDK
+3300 K
-3307 LSNPEE
+3307 LSNILNSIKDKNLSESEFADKIIKEFGENRFTLITIAKMLGKNTTYFHDLNKLKQSEE
-3313 NEEKKYNWCPIGP
+3313 NTEENKEEQNQCPIRH

>member
-16 LTLGDLE
+16 LALGDLE

-101 LRTLDDT
+101 LRTLDDA
-108 PQIFVKSNPTRDTTS
+108 PQIFAAPNPTRDTTS

-275 VGWGIAAA
+275 VGWGVAAA

-349 REQRAIFRF
+349 REQRAIFKF

-388 EAYSNKKWGDIVQDM
+388 EAYSNKKWEDIVQDM

-413 EKMLTSGTDYNMMS
+413 EKMLTSRTDYNMMS

-456 TVGDTYGEAKA
+456 TVGDTYGEAKK
-467 AGATDAEAAF
+467 AGATDSEAAF

-525 ISNSLARASQ
+525 ISNSLARASK

-564 KAVLA
+564 KTVLA
-569 NGLGEGLEEVS
+569 NGIGEGLEEVS

-619 RYGMSFFGGI
+619 RYGMSLFGGI

-688 QNEDGIWEVGTKT
+688 QNEDGFWEVGTKT

-709 KVLKNTLDNI
+709 KVLKKTLDDI

-740 DANPNLANYDLLKD
+740 NANPNLANYDLLKD

-768 LVKNYNSLIKDIVDT
+768 LIKNYNSLIKDIVDT
-783 QLKINE
+783 QLKIND

-802 DGQLE
+802 DEQLK
-807 QIDSYTQKLTEL
+807 QIDFHKQKLTEL

-864 DKSIQELTP
+864 NKSIEELTS
-873 EEKENWHRKY
+873 EEKEDWHRKY

-924 DGQLPKI
+924 EGQLPKI
-931 QALQSLTS
+931 QELQNLTS
-939 KALPDIMQIIE
+939 RALPDIMQIIE
-950 NGGEASDV
+950 NGGEASDI
-958 QDYLQKLTFNSSTNS
+958 QDYLQKLTFNSSVNS
-973 SPEELADIMLEIQK
+973 SPEELAHIMQEIQSE
-987 DQSKKTEEE
+987 QLGKTEEA

-1001 EDREKLNQLLA
+1001 EDSEKLNQLIA
-1012 SLRGISDPS
+1012 SLRGIEDLS
-1021 VRANLVQQF
+1021 VRANLIQQF
-1030 TDSIKNPLYKER
+1030 TDSIKNPLYKKL
-1042 ANLLINKVSNVQK
+1042 ADILINKVSNVQK
-1055 ITGSIDEF
+1055 VTGSIEKF
-1063 EESISNILKQF
+1063 GERVSSILKQY
-1074 PEDAAR
+1074 PEVKYGQEQEIA
-1080 TMSDDDVMAR
+1080 
-1090 SDLLLEAFY
+1090 DLLVESFY
-1099 DTIAQE
+1099 DTVVQE

-1123 KETLEQS
+1123 KEALEQS
-1130 LNDLNG
+1130 FKDLN
-1136 VIGKLRGGN
+1136 VVLN
-1145 YVGSLMFNGYMEE
+1145 SMAYNPSYEDSTHYEMPGYKEE
-1158 WQDKLNSYLNDL
+1158 WQKKINESLNDL

-1245 DGADLDNLYGYNKT
+1245 DGADLENLYGYNKT

-1275 IDAADASYALQD
+1275 INAADASYALQD

-1294 LETTKAIHELN
+1294 LEATKAIHELN

-1328 NKLIVSILNDDDKAD
+1328 NKLIVSILNDDDKVD
-1343 IKTEWDVQELADV
+1343 IKSTWDIQELADV
-1356 LDRLEIHKQAWGDPM
+1356 LDSLKTHKYAWGDPM

-1388 QRQALDKEAI
+1388 QRQDLDKEAI
-1398 MLGDAIYNFFQKN
+1398 ILGDAIYNFFQKN
-1411 LGNVQDPKKLARLL
+1411 LSNVQDPKKLARLL

-1474 GADVENPIAPLPTQ
+1474 GADVEKPIAPLPTQ

-1497 SIYNGKMFEHFA
+1497 SIYNGKMFQHFA
-1509 DAIRTGIYNK
+1509 DAISTTIYNK
-1519 WKSLSKEERE
+1519 WKSLSEDER
-1529 KILSKNKYIS
+1529 KNILIKNKYIS
-1539 YGNDGIPRSVLRSE
+1539 YGSDGKARNGMQTNFD
-1553 YKNEEKEK
+1553 KKEK

-1604 FDQNPEVDSSGNKL
+1604 FDQNPEIDSKGNKL

-1625 AHGTKENAEGLIK
+1625 AHGTKENAEKLIK
-1638 SFDAPDGWAFTAF
+1638 SFNAPDEWTFKAF
-1651 DKTGLLS
+1651 DKTKLLEF
-1658 HFSDDYKS
+1658 FSDDYKD
-1666 TWDDTDKE
+1666 TYDGTDKE
-1674 YKYYLSTQDNPYSNI
+1674 YKYYLNTEDNKSGNI
-1689 VYNQRTKRYEATW
+1689 VYNKATKRYEATW
-1702 RIKEFSD
+1702 KIKEFADKSD
-1709 KTKIPKVIFIDEWSH
+1709 IPKVIFIDEWSH
-1724 YTQPEIDFLY
+1724 YTQPEIDFLS
-1734 RVARKYGIQI
+1734 RVAKKYGIQI
-1744 IACGDLEQITPRAL
+1744 IACGDLDQITPRAT
-1758 LYKVGENTGDKKYEV
+1758 LYIPKIANGVKKYEPA
-1773 VGDITIDRNLF
+1773 DITIDRNLF

-1796 GNGQKSENQT
+1796 GNGQKTYNQT
-1806 RVRAWRLN
+1806 VVRAWKLN
-1814 KKLPIELTHIE
+1814 KELPIELTHIE

-1844 AILDSVRKD
+1844 AILDSVKKD

-1867 GYSHSWGPGKEKSRI
+1867 GYFHSWGPGKEKSRI

-1888 EFKQYFDL
+1888 EFRQYFDL

-1912 ENDRTLYHMEK
+1912 ENDRSLYHMK
-1923 DSNGKDKRVANNPEI
+1923 KGSNGKDERIANNPEI

-1949 AQQASIIIAPT
+1949 SQQASIIIAPMR
-1960 NPMGNTEMG
+1960 PMGNTEMG
-1969 TISVKNAADQPN
+1969 TILVKNATDQPN
-1981 QLIPDNYTGAGIRKY
+1981 QLIPDNYTGAGIKKY

-2005 KAWNSYVTETGN
+2005 KAWNSYVTEIGN
-2017 PNTDINSVKLTYTP
+2017 PNTDINSVKLTYIP
-2031 REAQPID
+2031 REGQPID
-2038 VVVPPSN
+2038 IVVPPGD
-2045 GVTKALA
+2045 GVTEALA
-2052 KTDEP
+2052 KTDAP
-2057 INNDQPDNV
+2057 INDDQPDNI
-2066 PPADGGTSPKGPKSS
+2066 PPEDRGNPPKGTEPS
-2081 QDNEEKPDTDSE
+2081 QNNGEKPNTDSDA
-2093 SEPPQSDTSED
+2093 EPPQPSTLED
-2104 NDSVDE
+2104 NS
-2110 LPLPPEITIVSREIG
+2110 L
-2125 DNELP
+2125 DNEP
-2130 ITDYEVLPRGTEL
+2130 PTP
-2143 ISLYD
+2143 
-2148 STGNPDEQFV
+2148 P
-2158 GAILG
+2158 
-2163 YNSETG
+2163 
-2169 MYQITQDGEN
+2169 
-2179 SIEVPFSKIHEKTD
+2179 
-2193 IQVYPER
+2193 
-2200 IERYYMYMAYSPEW
+2200 
-2214 CKKNGTIKLLELDE
+2214 
-2228 HSVYEGEYPIGTE
+2228 
-2241 IYSIGGDLIGTIK
+2241 
-2254 QFKDGQYLIE
+2254 
-2264 GPNGSTTFPENEIN
+2264 
-2278 NRTKYMP
+2278 
-2285 GKTTVAKYAV
+2285 TVAKYAV
-2295 GDTIENGNH
+2295 DDIIENGNNVVK
-2304 TAIIIGVNKLNSGG
+2304 IVEVNKLNTGG
-2318 YSYIINRI
+2318 YSYTINQI
-2326 NFGTRF
+2326 NSGVQSSSN
-2332 YIDETWQEDIIDNL
+2332 ETWSEDKIDNL
-2346 ISQHGYKLRQKT
+2346 ISQDGYKLRQKT

-2376 GKDHQDALEEILRD
+2376 GKDRQEALEEILKD

-2396 EVVDTKQTS
+2396 EDVEEGAKSEIKTA
-2405 QIETPDNKTKTVPDL
+2405 DNKIKKIPDL
-2420 NFSVFGYSFNTFYS
+2420 NFSIFGYSFNTFYS
-2434 GINYNKDT
+2434 GINYDKNT
-2442 KEVVVTSNDVDRVDA
+2442 GEVVVTPKDVDRVDA

-2466 NLCKNEA
+2466 NLCQNEA

-2478 IGDLRSAAMYC
+2478 IGALRSAAMYC
-2489 NNTALMY
+2489 NDNGA
-2496 IIKQSIPKLKDEEL
+2496 IIRIIQSLIPKLENKTL
-2510 EIRWAFVSKSKEPS
+2510 EIQWAFVSKSKEPS
-2524 TNKNYYRFTPAEG
+2524 TNEKFYRFTPASDDGAE
-2537 NGSVLRN
+2537 LRN
-2544 APINNHDQKSQMQY
+2544 APIDNHGEKSQMQY

-2563 IIRKRGANKNDKGVT
+2563 IVRKKDPNKDDGGVT

-2589 PQTILCEI
+2589 PQTILCKI
-2597 GKQNADNPVYKAFI
+2597 GEQNPKNPAYKAFKD
-2611 NACNSNKNYQQQLHA
+2611 ACNSYKNDQQQFHA
-2626 MNAVIEYIDD
+2626 MNAVIDYI
-2636 NENDLGNGYKKL
+2636 NENEQDLGNGYKKL
-2648 RALCKMWLFTN
+2648 RALCQLWLFTN
-2659 NGIKFIGDNSFN
+2659 NGVKFIGDPSFN
-2671 LAESARNLGVK
+2671 LVKSARNLGVK
-2682 FIGNRKADDDLVSS
+2682 FIGSRIADEDLVDNNF
-2696 AGTLKKLDFSG
+2696 TLKKLDFTG
-2707 MWKSLRS
+2707 QWKSLRS
-2714 EANSRPEVVYSSVMI
+2714 EVDSRPEVVYSSVMM

-2736 MTSIAPAGHPF
+2736 GVSIAPAGHPF
-2747 VLRLEAPPEL
+2747 VLRLDAPPAL
-2757 LKVSRKDITDEILME
+2757 LGVPRESVTDEVLMKQYIKQKVSKE
-2772 QFIKQEESKKPIPG
+2772 PIP
-2786 KKPIPEWVKLIPVT
+2786 KWVKLIPVT
-2800 PPETSVKNY
+2800 PPETSVMNY
-2809 LGLMIDSS
+2809 LKLMADG
-2817 KNPYGN
+2817 KTNPYGN
-2823 GFTSFR
+2823 GFTPFR
-2829 ILSALYLSQDPKVK
+2829 ILSALYSSETDEAK
-2843 ALWNNYLRNFS
+2843 ALWGNESNFS
-2854 VNGNNKK
+2854 TNGHTREDVEKALKALIDVENNNPP
-2861 AVEDAL
+2861 E
-2867 TQLIQIQKTTT
+2867 
-2878 QNKGESHAIY
+2878 KGETHSQW
-2888 LSRVV
+2888 LSRIV
-2893 KAQKDLMTKNLGWQ
+2893 KMQKSLMTSNNGWQ
-2907 SMFNA
+2907 SMFNSV
-2912 ALINLTHPN
+2912 LIEMSRSSRLRDDSTREVQFDEGIAK
-2921 TINDPDQINNKR
+2921 TIQGICEK
-2933 WDEYGMYIPN
+2933 
-2943 AEIIQ
+2943 A
-2948 EACNKTG
+2948 G
-2955 ITGVLRSKKIQP
+2955 ITGILRSKKIQP
-2967 GSGAVA
+2967 GSDTIA
-2973 GYAYKL
+2973 GYANKL
-2979 EVSSQDQYKSPE
+2979 EMNSQDQYQTPE

-3004 TFDLTSILLG
+3004 TFDLTPVLLG
-3014 KNSDLNESLL
+3014 QNSDLDKSLL
-3024 VQWSNDAVVERK
+3024 VQWSNAITTLQT
-3036 GKRNTLIWSFKYDNQ
+3036 GNALIWQFKYKKQ
-3051 KGQPNDLSLYLAKE
+3051 KGQLTDLSLYLAKE
-3065 GNTEKVP
+3065 GNTEQVP

-3078 SNHATLLEK
+3078 TKHANLLKK
-3087 VGLKD
+3087 VGLTD
-3092 NLEFGTDAQSEAE
+3092 DLEFGTDAQSEAE
-3105 FLQKVVNYWVSKTD
+3105 FLQKVVNYWVSKTEQD
-3119 QNGKGL
+3119 GRGL
-3125 GNIGTVFDGKVAF
+3125 GHIGAVFDGKTAF

-3143 DSKVSD
+3143 DSETSD
-3149 KKLPEFYKHLRQQ
+3149 KKLPEFYKHLKQKE
-3162 GITKV
+3162 IKKV
-3167 DGEPNMYNI
+3167 ENEPNMYNI
-3176 TMVDDNLENPTT
+3176 IMVDDNLKNPTT
-3188 YLVSV
+3188 YLVKV
-3193 EILPNEKKYQVY
+3193 EILPDKKQYQIYSPEKVSK
-3205 FKEEIPKA
+3205 KIKTP
-3213 DKPLLYNTNSINEL
+3213 I
-3227 ITNVDTFEKSIKRP
+3227 ITLE
-3241 TDELTTFIEKLH
+3241 
-3253 KTLNEIK
+3253 
-3260 ESSPNGLSEYDF
+3260 
-3272 ASKIAERFQ
+3272 IAEEMIQ
-3281 NDEDLLE
+3281 NISDYLGKLTNPTEILQE
-3288 MVAEALGIEDEE
+3288 RAE
-3300 YFTELDK
+3300 K
-3307 LSNPEE
+3307 LSNILNSIKDKNLSESEFADKIIKEFGEKTFTLSTIAKMLGKKVTYFSDLNKLKQSEE
-3313 NEEKKYNWCPIGP
+3313 NTEENKEENNQCPIRH

>member
-16 LTLGDLE
+16 LALGDLE

-101 LRTLDDT
+101 LRTLDDA
-108 PQIFVKSNPTRDTTS
+108 PQIFAAPNPTRDTTS

-275 VGWGIAAA
+275 VGWGVAAA

-349 REQRAIFRF
+349 REQRAIFKF

-388 EAYSNKKWGDIVQDM
+388 EAYSNKKWEDVVQDM

-456 TVGDTYGEAKA
+456 TVGDTYGEAKK
-467 AGATDAEAAF
+467 AGATDSEAAF

-502 KGQKIKYKAIAE
+502 RGQKIKYKAIAE

-525 ISNSLARASQ
+525 ISNSLARASK

-569 NGLGEGLEEVS
+569 NGIGEGLEEVS

-586 FSKACFNAYRTLAGE
+586 FSKACFNAYKTLAGE

-709 KVLKNTLDNI
+709 KVLKNTLDSI

-740 DANPNLANYDLLKD
+740 NANPNLANYDLLKD

-802 DGQLE
+802 DEQLK
-807 QIDSYTQKLTEL
+807 QIDFHKQKLTEL

-864 DKSIQELTP
+864 NKSIKELTP
-873 EEKENWHRKY
+873 EEKEDWHRKY

-931 QALQSLTS
+931 QALQNLTS
-939 KALPDIMQIIE
+939 RALPDIMQIIE
-950 NGGEASDV
+950 NGGEASDI
-958 QDYLQKLTFNSSTNS
+958 QDYLQKLTFNSSVNS
-973 SPEELADIMLEIQK
+973 SPEELAHIMQEIQSE
-987 DQSKKTEEE
+987 QLGKTEEA

-1001 EDREKLNQLLA
+1001 EDSKKLNQLIA
-1012 SLRGISDPS
+1012 SLRGIEDLS
-1021 VRANLVQQF
+1021 VRANLIQQF
-1030 TDSIKNPLYKER
+1030 TDSTKNTLYKKL
-1042 ANLLINKVSNVQK
+1042 ADILINKVSNVQK
-1055 ITGSIDEF
+1055 VTGSIDKFGERVS
-1063 EESISNILKQF
+1063 SILEKY
-1074 PEDAAR
+1074 PEVKYGQEQEIA
-1080 TMSDDDVMAR
+1080 
-1090 SDLLLEAFY
+1090 DLLVESFY
-1099 DTIAQE
+1099 DTVVQE

-1123 KETLEQS
+1123 KEALEQS
-1130 LNDLNG
+1130 FKDLN
-1136 VIGKLRGGN
+1136 VVLN
-1145 YVGSLMFNGYMEE
+1145 SMAYNPSYENSTYYEMPGYREE
-1158 WQDKLNSYLNDL
+1158 WQNKINSYLNDL

-1245 DGADLDNLYGYNKT
+1245 DGADLENLYGYNKT

-1275 IDAADASYALQD
+1275 INAADASYALQD

-1294 LETTKAIHELN
+1294 LEATKAIHELN

-1328 NKLIVSILNDDDKAD
+1328 NKLIVSILNDDDKVD
-1343 IKTEWDVQELADV
+1343 IKSTWDIQELADV
-1356 LDRLEIHKQAWGDPM
+1356 LDSLKTHKYAWGDPM

-1388 QRQALDKEAI
+1388 QRQDLDKEAI
-1398 MLGDAIYNFFQKN
+1398 ILGDAIYNFFQKN
-1411 LGNVQDPKKLARLL
+1411 LSNVQDPKKLARLL

-1474 GADVENPIAPLPTQ
+1474 GADVEKPIAPLPTQ

-1497 SIYNGKMFEHFA
+1497 SIYNGKMFQHFA
-1509 DAIRTGIYNK
+1509 DAISTTIYNK
-1519 WKSLSKEERE
+1519 WKSLSEDERQN
-1529 KILSKNKYIS
+1529 ILIKNKYIS
-1539 YGNDGIPRSVLRSE
+1539 YGSDGKARNGMQTKFE
-1553 YKNEEKEK
+1553 KKEK

-1590 GGKSTLLKLITKIL
+1590 GGKSTLLKLITKVL
-1604 FDQNPEVDSSGNKL
+1604 FDQNPEIDSKGNKL

-1625 AHGTKENAEGLIK
+1625 AHGTKENAEKLIK
-1638 SFDAPDGWAFTAF
+1638 SFNAPDEWAFKAF
-1651 DKTGLLS
+1651 DKTKLLEF
-1658 HFSDDYKS
+1658 FSDDYKD
-1666 TWDDTDKE
+1666 TYDGTDKE
-1674 YKYYLSTQDNPYSNI
+1674 YKYYLNTEDNKSGNI
-1689 VYNQRTKRYEATW
+1689 VYNKVTKRYEATW
-1702 RIKEFSD
+1702 KIKEFADKSD
-1709 KTKIPKVIFIDEWSH
+1709 IPKVIFIDEWSH
-1724 YTQPEIDFLY
+1724 YTQPEIDFLS
-1734 RVARKYGIQI
+1734 RVAKKYGIQI
-1744 IACGDLEQITPRAL
+1744 IACGDLDQITPRAT
-1758 LYKVGENTGDKKYEV
+1758 LYIPKIANGVKKYEPA
-1773 VGDITIDRNLF
+1773 DITIDRNLF

-1796 GNGQKSENQT
+1796 GNGQKTYNQT
-1806 RVRAWRLN
+1806 VVRAWKLN
-1814 KKLPIELTHIE
+1814 KELPIELTHIE

-1867 GYSHSWGPGKEKSRI
+1867 GYFHSWGPGKEKSRI

-1888 EFKQYFDL
+1888 EFKQYFDI

-1912 ENDRTLYHMEK
+1912 ENDRSLYHTK
-1923 DSNGKDKRVANNPEI
+1923 KGSNGKEEQIANNPEI

-1949 AQQASIIIAPT
+1949 SQQASIIIAPMR
-1960 NPMGNTEMG
+1960 PMGNTEMG
-1969 TISVKNAADQPN
+1969 TIQVKNATDQPN

-2017 PNTDINSVKLTYTP
+2017 PDTDINSVKLTYIP
-2031 REAQPID
+2031 REGQPID
-2038 VVVPPSN
+2038 IVVPPGD
-2045 GVTKALA
+2045 GVTEALA
-2052 KTDEP
+2052 KTDAP
-2057 INNDQPDNV
+2057 INDDQPDNT
-2066 PPADGGTSPKGPKSS
+2066 PPADGGNPPKGSEPSQGNEEKPNTDSDAEPPQPSTLEDNS
-2081 QDNEEKPDTDSE
+2081 QDNE
-2093 SEPPQSDTSED
+2093 PPTT
-2104 NDSVDE
+2104 
-2110 LPLPPEITIVSREIG
+2110 PPPPEIDIISRELG

-2148 STGNPDEQFV
+2148 STGNPNKQFV

-2163 YNSETG
+2163 YNSDTG
-2169 MYQITQDGEN
+2169 KYQIMQDNGT
-2179 SIEVPFSKIHEKTD
+2179 SIEVPFSKIHQKED
-2193 IQVYPER
+2193 IQVNPGR
-2200 IERYYMYMAYSPEW
+2200 IERYYKYIAYSPQW
-2214 CKKNGTIKLLELDE
+2214 CKENGKIRLLYLDE
-2228 HSVYEGEYPIGTE
+2228 HSVYEGKYPIGTK
-2241 IYSIGGDLIGTIK
+2241 IYSIGGDFIGTIK

-2278 NRTKYMP
+2278 NPDKYMP
-2285 GKTTVAKYAV
+2285 GETPVAKYAV
-2295 GDTIENGNH
+2295 GDTIENGKH
-2304 TAIIIGVNKLNSGG
+2304 AAIIMGVNKLNSGG
-2318 YSYIINRI
+2318 YSYIINQI
-2326 NFGTRF
+2326 NSGVQSSSN
-2332 YIDETWQEDIIDNL
+2332 ETWPEDKIDNL
-2346 ISQHGYKLRQKT
+2346 ISQNGYKLRQKT

-2376 GKDHQDALEEILRD
+2376 EKDRQDALEEILKD

-2396 EVVDTKQTS
+2396 EDVKVEDES
-2405 QIETPDNKTKTVPDL
+2405 EIETADNKTKSVPDL
-2420 NFSVFGYSFNTFYS
+2420 NFSIFGYSFNTFYS
-2434 GINYNKDT
+2434 GINYDKNTGD
-2442 KEVVVTSNDVDRVDA
+2442 VVVTKSDVDRVDA

-2466 NLCKNEA
+2466 NLCQNEA

-2478 IGDLRSAAMYC
+2478 IGALRSAAMYC
-2489 NNTALMY
+2489 NDNGA
-2496 IIKQSIPKLKDEEL
+2496 IIRIIQSLIPKLENKTL
-2510 EIRWAFVSKSKEPS
+2510 EIQWAFVSKSKEPS
-2524 TNKNYYRFTPAEG
+2524 TNEKYYRFTPASDDGAE
-2537 NGSVLRN
+2537 LRN
-2544 APINNHDQKSQMQY
+2544 APIDNHGEKSQMQY

-2563 IIRKRGANKNDKGVT
+2563 IVRKKDPNKNDGGVT

-2589 PQTILCEI
+2589 PQTILCKI
-2597 GKQNADNPVYKAFI
+2597 GEQNPKNPAYKAFRD
-2611 NACNSNKNYQQQLHA
+2611 ACNSYKNDQQQFHA
-2626 MNAVIEYIDD
+2626 MNAVIKYIND
-2636 NENDLGNGYKKL
+2636 NEQNLGNGYKKL
-2648 RALCKMWLFTN
+2648 RALCQLWLFTN
-2659 NGIKFIGDNSFN
+2659 NGVKFIGDPSFN
-2671 LAESARNLGVK
+2671 LAKSARNLGVK
-2682 FIGNRKADDDLVSS
+2682 FIGSRIADEDLVDNNF
-2696 AGTLKKLDFSG
+2696 TLKKLDFTG
-2707 MWKSLRS
+2707 QWKSLRS
-2714 EANSRPEVVYSSVMI
+2714 EVDSRPEVIYSSVMM

-2736 MTSIAPAGHPF
+2736 RVSIAPAGHPF
-2747 VLRLEAPPEL
+2747 VLRLDAPPALLGVPREGVTDEL
-2757 LKVSRKDITDEILME
+2757 LMQQYINQKT
-2772 QFIKQEESKKPIPG
+2772 SKE
-2786 KKPIPEWVKLIPVT
+2786 PIPEWVKLIPVT
-2800 PPETSVKNY
+2800 PPETSVMKY
-2809 LGLMIDSS
+2809 LELMADG
-2817 KNPYGN
+2817 KTNPYGN
-2823 GFTSFR
+2823 GFTPFR
-2829 ILSALYLSQDPKVK
+2829 ILSALYSSETDEAK
-2843 ALWNNYLRNFS
+2843 ALWGNESNFS
-2854 VNGNNKK
+2854 DRYTRENVKEALEALIEVPNNNPQQ
-2861 AVEDAL
+2861 E
-2867 TQLIQIQKTTT
+2867 
-2878 QNKGESHAIY
+2878 GETHSQW
-2888 LSRVV
+2888 LSRIV
-2893 KAQKDLMTKNLGWQ
+2893 KMQKSLMTSHNGWQ
-2907 SMFNA
+2907 SMFNSVLIEMSRSSRFGEESNREVYFDEKIAETIQNICSA
-2912 ALINLTHPN
+2912 A
-2921 TINDPDQINNKR
+2921 
-2933 WDEYGMYIPN
+2933 
-2943 AEIIQ
+2943 
-2948 EACNKTG
+2948 G

-2967 GSGAVA
+2967 GSDVVA
-2973 GYAYKL
+2973 GYANKL
-2979 EVSSQDQYKSPE
+2979 EVNSQDQYQTPE

-3004 TFDLTSILLG
+3004 TFDLTPVLLG
-3014 KNSDLNESLL
+3014 QNSDLDESLL

-3036 GKRNTLIWSFKYDNQ
+3036 GKRKTLIWRFKYKKQ
-3051 KGQPNDLSLYLAKE
+3051 KGQPNNDLSLYLAKE
-3065 GNTEKVP
+3065 GNTEQVL

-3078 SNHATLLEK
+3078 TKHANLLEK
-3087 VGLKD
+3087 VGLTD
-3092 NLEFGTDAQSEAE
+3092 DLEFGTDAQSEAE

-3119 QNGKGL
+3119 QDGGGL
-3125 GNIGTVFDGKVAF
+3125 GHIGAVFDGKTAF

-3143 DSKVSD
+3143 DSETSD
-3149 KKLPEFYKHLRQQ
+3149 KKLPEFYKYLKQKD
-3162 GITKV
+3162 ITKV
-3167 DGEPNMYNI
+3167 EGESNMYNI
-3176 TMVDDNLENPTT
+3176 TMVDDDLENPTT
-3188 YLVSV
+3188 YLVKV
-3193 EILPNEKKYQVY
+3193 EILPDEKQYQIYSTEKVS
-3205 FKEEIPKA
+3205 KKIKTP
-3213 DKPLLYNTNSINEL
+3213 I
-3227 ITNVDTFEKSIKRP
+3227 IT
-3241 TDELTTFIEKLH
+3241 
-3253 KTLNEIK
+3253 
-3260 ESSPNGLSEYDF
+3260 SE
-3272 ASKIAERFQ
+3272 IAEEMIQ
-3281 NDEDLLE
+3281 NISKYLGKLTNPTETLQE
-3288 MVAEALGIEDEE
+3288 RAE
-3300 YFTELDK
+3300 K
-3307 LSNPEE
+3307 LSNFLNSIKNKNYSEYQVADEIIKIFGENRFTLITIAKMLGKNTTYFHDLNKLKQSEE
-3313 NEEKKYNWCPIGP
+3313 NTEENKEEQNQCPIRH

>member
-16 LTLGDLE
+16 LALGDLE

-54 GTFNEKA
+54 GTFDEKA

-101 LRTLDDT
+101 LRTLDDA
-108 PQIFVKSNPTRDTTS
+108 PQIFAAPNPTRDTTS

-175 TRVLAKYDTDGYHI
+175 TRVLAKYDTEGYHI

-196 EWHKKDDLKLNENG
+196 EWHNKDDLKLNENG

-275 VGWGIAAA
+275 VGWGVAAA

-349 REQRAIFRF
+349 REQRAIFKF

-388 EAYSNKKWGDIVQDM
+388 EAYSNKKWEDIVQDM

-413 EKMLTSGTDYNMMS
+413 EKMLTSRTDYNMMS

-456 TVGDTYGEAKA
+456 TVGNTYGEAKK
-467 AGATDAEAAF
+467 AGATDSEAAF

-525 ISNSLARASQ
+525 ISNSLARASK

-564 KAVLA
+564 KTVLA
-569 NGLGEGLEEVS
+569 NGIGEGLEEVS

-586 FSKACFNAYRTLAGE
+586 YSKACFNAYRTLAGE

-688 QNEDGIWEVGTKT
+688 QNEDGFWEVGTKT

-709 KVLKNTLDNI
+709 KVLKKTLDDI

-740 DANPNLANYDLLKD
+740 NANPNLANYDLLKD

-768 LVKNYNSLIKDIVDT
+768 LIKNYNSLIKDIVDT
-783 QLKINE
+783 QLKIND

-802 DGQLE
+802 DEQLK
-807 QIDSYTQKLTEL
+807 QIDFHKQKLTEL

-864 DKSIQELTP
+864 NKSIEELTL
-873 EEKENWHRKY
+873 EEKEDWHRKY

-924 DGQLPKI
+924 EGQLPKI
-931 QALQSLTS
+931 QELQNLTS
-939 KALPDIMQIIE
+939 RALPDIMQIIE
-950 NGGEASDV
+950 NGGEASDI
-958 QDYLQKLTFNSSTNS
+958 QDYLQKLTFNSSVNS
-973 SPEELADIMLEIQK
+973 SPEELTNIMLEIQK
-987 DQSKKTEEE
+987 DQSKKTKEE

-1001 EDREKLNQLLA
+1001 EDGEKLNQLLV

-1030 TDSIKNPLYKER
+1030 TNSIKNPSYKEL
-1042 ANLLINKVSNVQK
+1042 ADLLINKVSNVQK
-1055 ITGSIDEF
+1055 VTGSIDEF
-1063 EESISNILKQF
+1063 GERISDILKQY
-1074 PEDAAR
+1074 PEDATR
-1080 TMSDDDVMAR
+1080 TMSDDAIIKR
-1090 SDLLLEAFY
+1090 SNLLLEAFY

-1105 LLNSVDEAK
+1105 LINSVDEAK

-1136 VIGKLRGGN
+1136 VIVKLRGGN
-1145 YVGSLMFNGYMEE
+1145 YVGDLMFSGYMEE
-1158 WQDKLNSYLNDL
+1158 WQDKINSYLNDL

-1245 DGADLDNLYGYNKT
+1245 DGADLENLYGYNKT

-1275 IDAADASYALQD
+1275 INAADASYALQD

-1294 LETTKAIHELN
+1294 LEATKAIHELN

-1328 NKLIVSILNDDDKAD
+1328 NKLIVSILNDDDKVD
-1343 IKTEWDVQELADV
+1343 IKSTWDIQELADV
-1356 LDRLEIHKQAWGDPM
+1356 LDSLKTHKYAWGDPM

-1388 QRQALDKEAI
+1388 QRQDLDKEAI
-1398 MLGDAIYNFFQKN
+1398 ILGDAIYNFFQKN
-1411 LGNVQDPKKLARLL
+1411 LSNVQDPKKLARLL

-1474 GADVENPIAPLPTQ
+1474 GADVEKPIAPLPTQ

-1497 SIYNGKMFEHFA
+1497 SIYNGKMFQHFA
-1509 DAIRTGIYNK
+1509 DAISTTIYNK
-1519 WKSLSKEERE
+1519 WKSLSEDER
-1529 KILSKNKYIS
+1529 KNILIKNKYIS
-1539 YGNDGIPRSVLRSE
+1539 YGSDGKARNGMQTNFE
-1553 YKNEEKEK
+1553 KKEK

-1604 FDQNPEVDSSGNKL
+1604 FDQNPEIDSKGNKL

-1625 AHGTKENAEGLIK
+1625 AHGTKENAEKLIK
-1638 SFDAPDGWAFTAF
+1638 SFNAPDEWAFKAF
-1651 DKTGLLS
+1651 DKTKLLEF
-1658 HFSDDYKS
+1658 FSDDYKD
-1666 TWDDTDKE
+1666 TYDGTDKE
-1674 YKYYLSTQDNPYSNI
+1674 YKYYFNTEDNKSGNI
-1689 VYNQRTKRYEATW
+1689 VYNKATKRYEATW
-1702 RIKEFSD
+1702 KIKEFADKSD
-1709 KTKIPKVIFIDEWSH
+1709 IPKVIFIDEWSH
-1724 YTQPEIDFLY
+1724 YTQPEIDFLS
-1734 RVARKYGIQI
+1734 RVAKKYGIQI
-1744 IACGDLEQITPRAL
+1744 IACGDLDQITPRAT
-1758 LYKVGENTGDKKYEV
+1758 LYIPKIANGVKKYEPA
-1773 VGDITIDRNLF
+1773 DITIDRNLF

-1796 GNGQKSENQT
+1796 GNGQKTYNQT
-1806 RVRAWRLN
+1806 VVRTWKLN

-1844 AILDSVRKD
+1844 AILDSVKKD

-1867 GYSHSWGPGKEKSRI
+1867 GYFHSWGPGKEKSRI

-1888 EFKQYFDL
+1888 EFRQYFDL

-1912 ENDRTLYHMEK
+1912 ENDRSLYHMK
-1923 DSNGKDKRVANNPEI
+1923 KGSNGKDERIANNPEI

-1949 AQQASIIIAPT
+1949 SQQASIIIAPMS
-1960 NPMGNTEMG
+1960 PMGNTEMG
-1969 TISVKNAADQPN
+1969 TIQVKNATDQPN

-2005 KAWNSYVTETGN
+2005 KTWNSYVTETGN
-2017 PNTDINSVKLTYTP
+2017 PNTDINSVKLTYIP
-2031 REAQPID
+2031 REGQPID
-2038 VVVPPSN
+2038 IVVPPGD
-2045 GVTKALA
+2045 GVTEALA
-2052 KTDEP
+2052 KTDAP
-2057 INNDQPDNV
+2057 INDDQPDNT
-2066 PPADGGTSPKGPKSS
+2066 PPADGGNPPKGPEPS
-2081 QDNEEKPDTDSE
+2081 QGNEEKPNTDSDA
-2093 SEPPQSDTSED
+2093 EPPQPSTLED
-2104 NDSVDE
+2104 NSPDNE
-2110 LPLPPEITIVSREIG
+2110 PPTPPPPTETITDAGKRG

-2130 ITDYEVLPRGTEL
+2130 ITDYKVLPRGTEL

-2148 STGNPDEQFV
+2148 SAGRSKEQFV
-2158 GAILG
+2158 GAVLG
-2163 YNSETG
+2163 CNPSTG
-2169 MYQITQDGEN
+2169 IYQIIQEGGN
-2179 SIEVPFSKIHEKTD
+2179 SIEIPFDVIHKKKDIKVSPGVFEKQY
-2193 IQVYPER
+2193 IFK
-2200 IERYYMYMAYSPEW
+2200 AYDPEW
-2214 CKKNGTIKLLELDE
+2214 CKEHGKIRLLYLDE
-2228 HSVYEGEYPIGTE
+2228 HSVYEGKYPIGTE
-2241 IYSIGGDLIGTIK
+2241 IYSIGGEVFIGIIK
-2254 QFKDGQYLIE
+2254 QFKDDQYLIE
-2264 GPNGSTTFPENEIN
+2264 GPNGSTTIPKSEI
-2278 NRTKYMP
+2278 TKYML

-2295 GDTIENGNH
+2295 GDTIENGSH
-2304 TAIIIGVNKLNSGG
+2304 TAIIVGVNKLNTGG

-2326 NFGTRF
+2326 DLGTRS
-2332 YIDETWQEDIIDNL
+2332 YLNETWEEKIIDDL
-2346 ISQHGYKLRQKT
+2346 ISQHGYKLKQKT
-2358 PTTTDAAVEPDTT
+2358 PTTTDAAVEADTT

-2376 GKDHQDALEEILRD
+2376 EKDRQGALEEILKD

-2396 EVVDTKQTS
+2396 EDVNEGAKSEIKTA
-2405 QIETPDNKTKTVPDL
+2405 DNKTKSVPDL
-2420 NFSVFGYSFNTFYS
+2420 NFSIFGYSFNTFYS
-2434 GINYNKDT
+2434 GINYDKKT
-2442 KEVVVTSNDVDRVDA
+2442 GEVVVTKNDVDRVDA

-2466 NLCKNEA
+2466 NLCQNEA

-2478 IGDLRSAAMYC
+2478 IGALRSAAMYC
-2489 NNTALMY
+2489 NDNDV
-2496 IIKQSIPKLKDEEL
+2496 IIRIIQSLIPKLENKTL
-2510 EIRWAFVSKSKEPS
+2510 EIQWAFVSKSKEPS
-2524 TNKNYYRFTPAEG
+2524 TNKNFYRFTPASDDGAE
-2537 NGSVLRN
+2537 LRN
-2544 APINNHDQKSQMQY
+2544 APIDNHGEKSQMQY

-2563 IIRKRGANKNDKGVT
+2563 IVRKKDPNKNDGGVT

-2589 PQTILCEI
+2589 PQTILCKI
-2597 GKQNADNPVYKAFI
+2597 GEQNPDNPVYEAFRK
-2611 NACNSNKNYQQQLHA
+2611 ACNSYKNDQQQFHA
-2626 MNAVIEYIDD
+2626 MNAVIKYI
-2636 NENDLGNGYKKL
+2636 NENEQDLGNGYKKL
-2648 RALCKMWLFTN
+2648 RALCKLWLFTN
-2659 NGIKFIGDNSFN
+2659 NGVKFIGDPSFN
-2671 LAESARNLGVK
+2671 LVKSARNLGVK
-2682 FIGNRKADDDLVSS
+2682 FIGSRVADEDLVDSNF
-2696 AGTLKKLDFSG
+2696 TLKKLNFTG
-2707 MWKSLRS
+2707 KWKSLRS
-2714 EANSRPEVVYSSVMI
+2714 EVDSRPEVIYSSVMM

-2736 MTSIAPAGHPF
+2736 GVSIAPAGHPF
-2747 VLRLEAPPEL
+2747 VLRLDAPPAL
-2757 LKVSRKDITDEILME
+2757 LQVPRESVTDEVLMKQYIKQKVSKE
-2772 QFIKQEESKKPIPG
+2772 PIP
-2786 KKPIPEWVKLIPVT
+2786 KWVKLILVT
-2800 PPETSVKNY
+2800 PPETSVMKY
-2809 LGLMIDSS
+2809 LELMADG
-2817 KNPYGN
+2817 KTNPYGN
-2823 GFTSFR
+2823 GFTPFR
-2829 ILSALYLSQDPKVK
+2829 ILSALYSRKTDK
-2843 ALWNNYLRNFS
+2843 AKTLWENESNFS
-2854 VNGNNKK
+2854 TKGHTRED
-2861 AVEDAL
+2861 VENAL
-2867 TQLIQIQKTTT
+2867 NALIEV
-2878 QNKGESHAIY
+2878 QNDNPPEKGETHSQW
-2888 LSRVV
+2888 LSRIV
-2893 KAQKDLMTKNLGWQ
+2893 KMQKSLMTSNNEWQ
-2907 SMFNA
+2907 SMFNSVLIEMSRSSRLRDDSTREVQFDEGIAKTIQNICSA
-2912 ALINLTHPN
+2912 A
-2921 TINDPDQINNKR
+2921 
-2933 WDEYGMYIPN
+2933 
-2943 AEIIQ
+2943 
-2948 EACNKTG
+2948 G

-2967 GSGAVA
+2967 GSDAVA
-2973 GYAYKL
+2973 GYAKKL
-2979 EVSSQDQYKSPE
+2979 EVNSQDQYQTPE

-3004 TFDLTSILLG
+3004 TFDLTPVLLG
-3014 KNSDLNESLL
+3014 KNSDLDKSLL
-3024 VQWSNDAVVERK
+3024 VQWSNAITTLQT
-3036 GKRNTLIWSFKYDNQ
+3036 GNALIWQFKYKKQ
-3051 KGQPNDLSLYLAKE
+3051 KGQPTDLSLYLAKE
-3065 GNTEKVP
+3065 GNTEQVP

-3078 SNHATLLEK
+3078 TKHANLLEK
-3087 VGLKD
+3087 VGLTD
-3092 NLEFGTDAQSEAE
+3092 DLEFGTDAQSEAE
-3105 FLQKVVNYWVSKTD
+3105 FLQKVVNYWVSKID
-3119 QNGKGL
+3119 QDGRGL
-3125 GNIGTVFDGKVAF
+3125 GYIGAVFDGKTAF

-3143 DSKVSD
+3143 DSETSD
-3149 KKLPEFYKHLRQQ
+3149 KKLPEFYKHLKQKD
-3162 GITKV
+3162 IKKV
-3167 DGEPNMYNI
+3167 EDESNMYNI
-3176 TMVDDNLENPTT
+3176 TMVDNNLENPTT
-3188 YLVSV
+3188 YLVKV
-3193 EILPNEKKYQVY
+3193 KILPDEKKYQVY
-3205 FKEEIPKA
+3205 FMEQIPKTDKSPIYNA
-3213 DKPLLYNTNSINEL
+3213 DSINNL
-3227 ITNVDTFEKSIKRP
+3227 ITNVDTYKKKVKRP
-3241 TDELTTFIEKLH
+3241 TDKMIKLIEELQ
-3253 KTLNEIK
+3253 KTLKEIIK
-3260 ESSPNGLSEYDF
+3260 SYPNGLSEYDF

-3281 NDEDLLE
+3281 NDEIS
-3288 MVAEALGIEDEE
+3288 LGNIARILKIENRE
-3300 YFTELDK
+3300 YFTKLDN
-3307 LSNPEE
+3307 LSKPEE
-3313 NEEKKYNWCPIGP
+3313 NEEEKYNWCPIGP
-3326 GYKNFM
+3326 KYKNFM

>member
-16 LTLGDLE
+16 LALGDLE

-101 LRTLDDT
+101 LRTLDDA
-108 PQIFVKSNPTRDTTS
+108 PQIFAAPNPTRDTTS

-175 TRVLAKYDTDGYHI
+175 TRVLAKYDTEGYHI

-275 VGWGIAAA
+275 VGWGVAAA

-349 REQRAIFRF
+349 REQRAIFKF

-388 EAYSNKKWGDIVQDM
+388 EAYSNKKWEDIVQDM

-413 EKMLTSGTDYNMMS
+413 EKMLTSRTDYNMMS

-456 TVGDTYGEAKA
+456 TVGDTYGEAKK
-467 AGATDAEAAF
+467 AGATDSEAAF

-525 ISNSLARASQ
+525 ISNSLSKASK

-569 NGLGEGLEEVS
+569 NGIGEGLEEVS

-586 FSKACFNAYRTLAGE
+586 FSKACFNAYKTLAGE

-688 QNEDGIWEVGTKT
+688 QNEDGFWEVGTKT

-709 KVLKNTLDNI
+709 KVLKKTLDDI
-719 QSIVNAEGANIDDHS
+719 QSIVNAEGADIDDHS

-789 IKNNKSSDSAKLT
+789 IKNSKSSDSAKLT
-802 DGQLE
+802 DEQLK
-807 QIDSYTQKLTEL
+807 QIDTYKQKLTEL

-864 DKSIQELTP
+864 NKSIKELTP
-873 EEKENWHRKY
+873 EEKEDWHRKY

-931 QALQSLTS
+931 QALQNLTS
-939 KALPDIMQIIE
+939 RALPDIMQIIE
-950 NGGEASDV
+950 NGGEASDI
-958 QDYLQKLTFNSSTNS
+958 QDYLQKLTFNSSVNS
-973 SPEELADIMLEIQK
+973 SPEELANIMLEIQK

-1001 EDREKLNQLLA
+1001 EDGEKLNQLLV
-1012 SLRGISDPS
+1012 SLRGTSDPS

-1030 TDSIKNPLYKER
+1030 TNSIKNTSYKKL
-1042 ANLLINKVSNVQK
+1042 ADLLINKVSNVQK
-1055 ITGSIDEF
+1055 VTGSIDEF
-1063 EESISNILKQF
+1063 GEKISNILEEF
-1074 PEDAAR
+1074 PAGSTGIEDAR
-1080 TMSDDDVMAR
+1080 G
-1090 SDLLLEAFY
+1090 DLLLEAFY
-1099 DTIAQE
+1099 DTVAQE

-1114 SVGFIHPEV
+1114 LVGFIHPEV
-1123 KETLEQS
+1123 KEALEQS
-1130 LNDLNG
+1130 LVDLNE
-1136 VIGKLRGGN
+1136 VIGKIRKNISNEGIYSGALAYSN
-1145 YVGSLMFNGYMEE
+1145 YMVEK
-1158 WQDKLNSYLNDL
+1158 QDKINSYLNDL

-1204 KQRSHANDVENISMT
+1204 KQRSHTNDVENISMT

-1269 YTELAT
+1269 YIELAT
-1275 IDAADASYALQD
+1275 INAADASYALQD

-1294 LETTKAIHELN
+1294 LEATKAIHELN

-1328 NKLIVSILNDDDKAD
+1328 NKLIVSILNDDDKVD
-1343 IKTEWDVQELADV
+1343 IKSTWDIQELADV
-1356 LDRLEIHKQAWGDPM
+1356 LDSLKTHKYAWGDIM

-1388 QRQALDKEAI
+1388 QRLALDKEAI
-1398 MLGDAIYNFFQKN
+1398 ILGDAIYNFFQKN
-1411 LGNVQDPKKLARLL
+1411 LSNVQDPKKLARLL

-1474 GADVENPIAPLPTQ
+1474 GADVEKPIAPLPTQ

-1497 SIYNGKMFEHFA
+1497 SIYNGKMFQHFA
-1509 DAIRTGIYNK
+1509 DAVSTTIYNK
-1519 WKSLSKEERE
+1519 WKSLSEEERQN
-1529 KILSKNKYIS
+1529 ILIKNKYIS
-1539 YGNDGIPRSVLRSE
+1539 YGSDGKARNGMQTNFE
-1553 YKNEEKEK
+1553 KKEK

-1604 FDQNPEVDSSGNKL
+1604 FDQNPEIDSKGNKL

-1625 AHGTKENAEGLIK
+1625 AHGTKENAEKLIK
-1638 SFDAPDGWAFTAF
+1638 SFNAPDEWAFKAF
-1651 DKTGLLS
+1651 DKTKLLEF
-1658 HFSDDYKS
+1658 FSDDYKD
-1666 TWDDTDKE
+1666 TYDGTDKE
-1674 YKYYLSTQDNPYSNI
+1674 YKYYLNTEDNKSGNI
-1689 VYNQRTKRYEATW
+1689 VYNKATKRYEATW
-1702 RIKEFSD
+1702 KIKEFAD
-1709 KTKIPKVIFIDEWSH
+1709 KSNIPKVIFIDEWSH
-1724 YTQPEIDFLY
+1724 YTQPEIDFLS
-1734 RVARKYGIQI
+1734 RVAKKYGIQI
-1744 IACGDLEQITPRAL
+1744 IACGDLDQITPRAT
-1758 LYKVGENTGDKKYEV
+1758 LYIPKIANGVKKYEPA
-1773 VGDITIDRNLF
+1773 DITIDRNLF

-1796 GNGQKSENQT
+1796 GNGQKTYNQT
-1806 RVRAWRLN
+1806 VVRAWKLN
-1814 KKLPIELTHIE
+1814 KELPIELTHIE

-1844 AILDSVRKD
+1844 AILDSVKKD

-1867 GYSHSWGPGKEKSRI
+1867 GYFHSWGPGKEKSRI

-1888 EFKQYFDL
+1888 EFRQYFDI

-1904 KEARYYII
+1904 GEARYYII
-1912 ENDRTLYHMEK
+1912 ENDRSLYHTK
-1923 DSNGKDKRVANNPEI
+1923 KGSNGKEERIANNPEI
-1938 YQEALYTGMTR
+1938 YQEALYTGITR
-1949 AQQASIIIAPT
+1949 SQQASIIIAPMS
-1960 NPMGNTEMG
+1960 PMGNTEMG
-1969 TISVKNAADQPN
+1969 TIRVKNATDQPN

-2017 PNTDINSVKLTYTP
+2017 PNTDINSVKLTYIP
-2031 REAQPID
+2031 REGQPID
-2038 VVVPPSN
+2038 IVVPPGD
-2045 GVTKALA
+2045 GVTEALA
-2052 KTDEP
+2052 KTDAP
-2057 INNDQPDNV
+2057 INDDQPDNT
-2066 PPADGGTSPKGPKSS
+2066 PPADGGNPPKGPEPS
-2081 QDNEEKPDTDSE
+2081 QGNEEKPNIDSDA
-2093 SEPPQSDTSED
+2093 EPSQSDTSED
-2104 NDSVDE
+2104 NDSVGE
-2110 LPLPPEITIVSREIG
+2110 LPPPPEIDIISRELG

-2130 ITDYEVLPRGTEL
+2130 ITDKVLPRGTEL

-2148 STGNPDEQFV
+2148 PAGNPNEQFV

-2163 YNSETG
+2163 YNSDTE
-2169 MYQITQDGEN
+2169 MYQIMQNDGT
-2179 SIEVPFSKIHEKTD
+2179 SIEVPFSKIHQKED
-2193 IQVYPER
+2193 IQVYPGR
-2200 IERYYMYMAYSPEW
+2200 IERYYMYIAHSPEW
-2214 CKKNGTIKLLELDE
+2214 CKTNGEIKLLYLDE
-2228 HSVYEGEYPIGTE
+2228 HSVYEGKYPIGTK
-2241 IYSIGGDLIGTIK
+2241 IYSAGGGVFIGTIK
-2254 QFKDGQYLIE
+2254 QFKDDQYVVE
-2264 GPNGSTTFPENEIN
+2264 GPKGLTTIPESEIN
-2278 NRTKYMP
+2278 KYMP
-2285 GKTTVAKYAV
+2285 GETPVAKYAV
-2295 GDTIENGNH
+2295 GDTIENGKH
-2304 TAIIIGVNKLNSGG
+2304 AVIIVGVNKLNSGG
-2318 YSYIINRI
+2318 YSYIINRV
-2326 NFGTRF
+2326 NLGTRS
-2332 YIDETWQEDIIDNL
+2332 YLNETWEEKIIDDL
-2346 ISQHGYKLRQKT
+2346 ISQHGYKLKQKT

-2376 GKDHQDALEEILRD
+2376 EKDRQEALEEILKD

-2396 EVVDTKQTS
+2396 EDVNEGDYS
-2405 QIETPDNKTKTVPDL
+2405 EIETADNKTKSVPDL
-2420 NFSVFGYSFNTFYS
+2420 NFSIFGYSFNTFYS
-2434 GINYNKDT
+2434 GINYDKNT
-2442 KEVVVTSNDVDRVDA
+2442 GQVVVADSDVDRVDA

-2466 NLCKNEA
+2466 KLCQNEA
-2473 QVVKI
+2473 QVVNI
-2478 IGDLRSAAMYC
+2478 IGALRSAAMYC
-2489 NNTALMY
+2489 NDNDVIIR
-2496 IIKQSIPKLKDEEL
+2496 IIKSLIPKLEDKTL
-2510 EIRWAFVSKSKEPS
+2510 EIQWAFVSKSKEPS
-2524 TNKNYYRFTPAEG
+2524 TNEKYYRFTPASDDGAE
-2537 NGSVLRN
+2537 LRN
-2544 APINNHDQKSQMQY
+2544 APIDNHGQKSQMQY

-2563 IIRKRGANKNDKGVT
+2563 IVRKKDPNKTDNGVT

-2589 PQTILCEI
+2589 PQTILCKI
-2597 GKQNADNPVYKAFI
+2597 GEQNPKNPVYKAFRE
-2611 NACNSNKNYQQQLHA
+2611 ACNSYKDQQQQLHA
-2626 MNAVIEYIDD
+2626 MNAVIDYI
-2636 NENDLGNGYKKL
+2636 NENEQNLGNGYKKL
-2648 RALCKMWLFTN
+2648 RALCKLWLFTN
-2659 NGIKFIGDNSFN
+2659 NGVKFIGDPSFN
-2671 LAESARNLGVK
+2671 LAKSARNLGVK
-2682 FIGNRKADDDLVSS
+2682 FIGSRIADEDLVDSNF
-2696 AGTLKKLDFSG
+2696 TLKKLNFTG
-2707 MWKSLRS
+2707 KWKSLRS
-2714 EANSRPEVVYSSVMI
+2714 EVDSRPEVIYSSVMM

-2736 MTSIAPAGHPF
+2736 GVSIAPAGHPF
-2747 VLRLEAPPEL
+2747 VLRLDAPPAL
-2757 LKVSRKDITDEILME
+2757 LGVPREGVTDEILM
-2772 QFIKQEESKKPIPG
+2772 QQYINQKTSKE
-2786 KKPIPEWVKLIPVT
+2786 PIPEWVKLIPVT
-2800 PPETSVKNY
+2800 PPETSVMKY
-2809 LGLMIDSS
+2809 LELMADG
-2817 KNPYGN
+2817 KTNPYGN
-2823 GFTSFR
+2823 GFTPFR
-2829 ILSALYLSQDPKVK
+2829 ILSALYSSETDEAK
-2843 ALWNNYLRNFS
+2843 ALWGNESNFS
-2854 VNGNNKK
+2854 TNGHTRKD
-2861 AVEDAL
+2861 VEDAL
-2867 TQLIQIQKTTT
+2867 KALIDVENNNSQE
-2878 QNKGESHAIY
+2878 KGETRSQW
-2888 LSRVV
+2888 LSRIV
-2893 KAQKDLMTKNLGWQ
+2893 KMQKKLMTSNNGWQ
-2907 SMFNA
+2907 SMFNSV
-2912 ALINLTHPN
+2912 LIKMSQSSRFGEESNREVFFDEKIAT
-2921 TINDPDQINNKR
+2921 TIQNICSS
-2933 WDEYGMYIPN
+2933 
-2943 AEIIQ
+2943 A
-2948 EACNKTG
+2948 G
-2955 ITGVLRSKKIQP
+2955 ITGILRSKKIQP
-2967 GSGAVA
+2967 GSDAVA
-2973 GYAYKL
+2973 QYAKKL
-2979 EVSSQDQYKSPE
+2979 EMNSQDQYQSPE

-3004 TFDLTSILLG
+3004 TFDLTPVLLG
-3014 KNSDLNESLL
+3014 QNSDLDESLL
-3024 VQWSNDAVVERK
+3024 VQWSNDAVAERK
-3036 GKRNTLIWSFKYDNQ
+3036 GKRKTLIWRFKYKKQ
-3051 KGQPNDLSLYLAKE
+3051 KGQPTDLSLYLAKE
-3065 GNTEKVP
+3065 GNTEQVP

-3078 SNHATLLEK
+3078 TKHANLLEK
-3087 VGLKD
+3087 VGLTD
-3092 NLEFGTDAQSEAE
+3092 DLEFGTDAQSEAE
-3105 FLQKVVNYWVSKTD
+3105 FLQKVVTYWVSKTD
-3119 QNGKGL
+3119 QNGGL
-3125 GNIGTVFDGKVAF
+3125 GHIGAVFDGKIAF

-3143 DSKVSD
+3143 DSMSD

-3162 GITKV
+3162 DITKV
-3167 DGEPNMYNI
+3167 EGESNMYNI
-3176 TMVDDNLENPTT
+3176 TMVDNDLKNPTT
-3188 YLVSV
+3188 YLVKV
-3193 EILPNEKKYQVY
+3193 EILPDKKQYQIHFTEK
-3205 FKEEIPKA
+3205 IPKTDKSPIYNA
-3213 DKPLLYNTNSINEL
+3213 DSINNL
-3227 ITNVDTFEKSIKRP
+3227 ITNVDTFKKKVKRP
-3241 TDELTTFIEKLH
+3241 TNEVITLIEELK
-3253 KTLNEIK
+3253 KTLNEIIK
-3260 ESSPNGLSEYDF
+3260 SYPNGLYEYDF
-3272 ASKIAERFQ
+3272 ASKIAERFS
-3281 NDEDLLE
+3281 NNETSLGL
-3288 MVAEALGIEDEE
+3288 VARILKIENKE
-3300 YFTELDK
+3300 YFTKLDN
-3307 LSNPEE
+3307 LSKPEE
-3313 NEEKKYNWCPIGP
+3313 NEEEKYNQCPIKL

>member
-16 LTLGDLE
+16 LALGDLE

-101 LRTLDDT
+101 LRTLDDA
-108 PQIFVKSNPTRDTTS
+108 PQIFAAPNPTRDTTS

-175 TRVLAKYDTDGYHI
+175 TRVLAKYDTEGYHI

-220 SVYGRQVLN
+220 SIYGRQVLN

-275 VGWGIAAA
+275 VGWGVAAA

-349 REQRAIFRF
+349 REQRAIFKF

-388 EAYSNKKWGDIVQDM
+388 EAYSNKKWEDIVQDM

-456 TVGDTYGEAKA
+456 TVGNTYGEAKA

-525 ISNSLARASQ
+525 ISNSLARASK

-564 KAVLA
+564 KTVLA
-569 NGLGEGLEEVS
+569 NGIGEGLEEVS

-619 RYGMSFFGGI
+619 RYGMSLFGGI

-688 QNEDGIWEVGTKT
+688 QNEDGFWEVGTKT

-709 KVLKNTLDNI
+709 KVLKKTLDDI

-740 DANPNLANYDLLKD
+740 NANPNLANYDLLKD

-768 LVKNYNSLIKDIVDT
+768 LIKNYNSLIKDIVDT
-783 QLKINE
+783 QLKIND

-802 DGQLE
+802 DEQLK
-807 QIDSYTQKLTEL
+807 QIDFHKQKLTEL

-864 DKSIQELTP
+864 NKSIEELTL
-873 EEKENWHRKY
+873 EEKEDWHRKY

-904 LAQQVSKGLTDS
+904 LAQRVSKGLTDS

-924 DGQLPKI
+924 EGQLPKI
-931 QALQSLTS
+931 QELQNLTS
-939 KALPDIMQIIE
+939 RALPDIMQIIE
-950 NGGEASDV
+950 NGGEASDI
-958 QDYLQKLTFNSSTNS
+958 QDYLQKLTFNSSVHS
-973 SPEELADIMLEIQK
+973 SPEKLAHIMQEIQLE
-987 DQSKKTEEE
+987 QLGKTEEA

-1001 EDREKLNQLLA
+1001 EDSEKLNQLIA
-1012 SLRGISDPS
+1012 SLRGIEDLS
-1021 VRANLVQQF
+1021 VRANLIQQF
-1030 TDSIKNPLYKER
+1030 TDSIKNPLYKKL
-1042 ANLLINKVSNVQK
+1042 ADILINKVSNVQK
-1055 ITGSIDEF
+1055 VTGSIEKF
-1063 EESISNILKQF
+1063 GERVSSILEKY
-1074 PEDAAR
+1074 PEVKYGQEQEIA
-1080 TMSDDDVMAR
+1080 
-1090 SDLLLEAFY
+1090 DLLVESFY
-1099 DTIAQE
+1099 DTVVQE

-1123 KETLEQS
+1123 KEALEQS
-1130 LNDLNG
+1130 FKDLN
-1136 VIGKLRGGN
+1136 VVLN
-1145 YVGSLMFNGYMEE
+1145 SMAYNPSYENSTHYEMPGYREE
-1158 WQDKLNSYLNDL
+1158 WQKKINESLNDL

-1204 KQRSHANDVENISMT
+1204 KQRSHVNDVENISMT

-1245 DGADLDNLYGYNKT
+1245 DGADLENLYGYNKT

-1275 IDAADASYALQD
+1275 INAADASYALQD

-1294 LETTKAIHELN
+1294 LEATKAIHELN

-1328 NKLIVSILNDDDKAD
+1328 NKLIVSILNDDDKVD
-1343 IKTEWDVQELADV
+1343 IKSTWDIQELADV
-1356 LDRLEIHKQAWGDPM
+1356 LDSLKTHKYAWGDPM

-1388 QRQALDKEAI
+1388 QRQDLDKEAI
-1398 MLGDAIYNFFQKN
+1398 ILGDAIYNFFQKN
-1411 LGNVQDPKKLARLL
+1411 LSNVQDPKKLARLL

-1474 GADVENPIAPLPTQ
+1474 GADVEKPIAPLPTQ

-1497 SIYNGKMFEHFA
+1497 SIYNGKMFQHFA
-1509 DAIRTGIYNK
+1509 DAISTTIYNK
-1519 WKSLSKEERE
+1519 WKSLSEDER
-1529 KILSKNKYIS
+1529 KNILAKNKYIS
-1539 YGNDGIPRSVLRSE
+1539 YGSDGKARNGMQTNFE
-1553 YKNEEKEK
+1553 KKEK

-1604 FDQNPEVDSSGNKL
+1604 FDQNPEIDSKGNKL

-1625 AHGTKENAEGLIK
+1625 AHGTKENAEKLIK
-1638 SFDAPDGWAFTAF
+1638 SFNAPDEWDFKAF
-1651 DKTGLLS
+1651 DKTKLLEF
-1658 HFSDDYKS
+1658 FSDDYKD
-1666 TWDDTDKE
+1666 TYDGTDKE
-1674 YKYYLSTQDNPYSNI
+1674 YKYYLNTEDNKSGNI
-1689 VYNQRTKRYEATW
+1689 VYNKATKRYEATW
-1702 RIKEFSD
+1702 KIKEFADKSD
-1709 KTKIPKVIFIDEWSH
+1709 IPKVIFIDEWSH
-1724 YTQPEIDFLY
+1724 YTQPEIDFLS
-1734 RVARKYGIQI
+1734 RVAKKYGIQI
-1744 IACGDLEQITPRAL
+1744 IACGDLDQITPRAT
-1758 LYKVGENTGDKKYEV
+1758 LYIPKIANGVKKYEPA
-1773 VGDITIDRNLF
+1773 DITIDRNLF

-1796 GNGQKSENQT
+1796 GNGQKTYNQT
-1806 RVRAWRLN
+1806 VVRAWKLN

-1844 AILDSVRKD
+1844 AILDSVKKD

-1867 GYSHSWGPGKEKSRI
+1867 GYFHSWGPGKEKSRI

-1888 EFKQYFDL
+1888 EFRQYFDL

-1912 ENDRTLYHMEK
+1912 ENDRSLYHMK
-1923 DSNGKDKRVANNPEI
+1923 KGSNGKEERITNNPEI

-1949 AQQASIIIAPT
+1949 SQQASIIIAPMS
-1960 NPMGNTEMG
+1960 PMGNTEMG
-1969 TISVKNAADQPN
+1969 TIRVINAADQPN

-2017 PNTDINSVKLTYTP
+2017 PDTDINSVKLTYIP
-2031 REAQPID
+2031 REGQPID
-2038 VVVPPSN
+2038 IVVPPGD
-2045 GVTKALA
+2045 GVTEALA
-2052 KTDEP
+2052 KTDAP
-2057 INNDQPDNV
+2057 INDDQPDNI
-2066 PPADGGTSPKGPKSS
+2066 PPEDRGNPPKGPEPS
-2081 QDNEEKPDTDSE
+2081 QDNEKKSDTDSDA
-2093 SEPPQSDTSED
+2093 EPPQPSTLED
-2104 NDSVDE
+2104 NSQ
-2110 LPLPPEITIVSREIG
+2110 
-2125 DNELP
+2125 DNEP
-2130 ITDYEVLPRGTEL
+2130 PTP
-2143 ISLYD
+2143 
-2148 STGNPDEQFV
+2148 P
-2158 GAILG
+2158 
-2163 YNSETG
+2163 
-2169 MYQITQDGEN
+2169 
-2179 SIEVPFSKIHEKTD
+2179 
-2193 IQVYPER
+2193 
-2200 IERYYMYMAYSPEW
+2200 
-2214 CKKNGTIKLLELDE
+2214 
-2228 HSVYEGEYPIGTE
+2228 
-2241 IYSIGGDLIGTIK
+2241 
-2254 QFKDGQYLIE
+2254 
-2264 GPNGSTTFPENEIN
+2264 
-2278 NRTKYMP
+2278 
-2285 GKTTVAKYAV
+2285 TVAKYAV
-2295 GDTIENGNH
+2295 DDIIENGNNVVR
-2304 TAIIIGVNKLNSGG
+2304 IVEVNKLNTGG
-2318 YSYIINRI
+2318 YSYTINQI
-2326 NFGTRF
+2326 NSGVQSSSN
-2332 YIDETWQEDIIDNL
+2332 ETWPEDKIDNL
-2346 ISQHGYKLRQKT
+2346 ISQDGYKLRQKT

-2376 GKDHQDALEEILRD
+2376 EKDRQEALEEILKD

-2396 EVVDTKQTS
+2396 EDVNEEDKSEIKTA
-2405 QIETPDNKTKTVPDL
+2405 DNKIKKIPDL
-2420 NFSVFGYSFNTFYS
+2420 NFSIFGYSFNTFYS
-2434 GINYNKDT
+2434 GINYDKNT
-2442 KEVVVTSNDVDRVDA
+2442 GEVVVTPKDVDRVDA

-2466 NLCKNEA
+2466 NLCQNEA

-2478 IGDLRSAAMYC
+2478 IGALRSAAMYC
-2489 NNTALMY
+2489 NDNGA
-2496 IIKQSIPKLKDEEL
+2496 IIRIIQSLIPKLENKTL
-2510 EIRWAFVSKSKEPS
+2510 EIQWAFVSKSKEPS
-2524 TNKNYYRFTPAEG
+2524 TNEKFYRFTPASDDGAE
-2537 NGSVLRN
+2537 LRN
-2544 APINNHDQKSQMQY
+2544 APIDNHGEKSQMQY

-2563 IIRKRGANKNDKGVT
+2563 IVRKKDPNKDDGGVT

-2589 PQTILCEI
+2589 PQTILCKI
-2597 GKQNADNPVYKAFI
+2597 GEQNPKNPAYKAFKD
-2611 NACNSNKNYQQQLHA
+2611 ACNSYKNDQQQFHA
-2626 MNAVIEYIDD
+2626 MNAVIDYI
-2636 NENDLGNGYKKL
+2636 NENEQDLGNGYKKL
-2648 RALCKMWLFTN
+2648 RALCKLWLFTN
-2659 NGIKFIGDNSFN
+2659 NGVKFIGDPSFN
-2671 LAESARNLGVK
+2671 LAKSARNLGVK
-2682 FIGNRKADDDLVSS
+2682 FIGSRIADEDLVDNNF
-2696 AGTLKKLDFSG
+2696 TLKKLDFTG
-2707 MWKSLRS
+2707 KWKSLRS
-2714 EANSRPEVVYSSVMI
+2714 EVDSRPEVIYSSVMM

-2736 MTSIAPAGHPF
+2736 RVSIAPAGHPF
-2747 VLRLEAPPEL
+2747 VLRLDAPPAL
-2757 LKVSRKDITDEILME
+2757 LGVPSEGVTDEILMK
-2772 QFIKQEESKKPIPG
+2772 QYIKQKVSKEPIP
-2786 KKPIPEWVKLIPVT
+2786 KWVKLIPVT
-2800 PPETSVKNY
+2800 PPETSVMNY
-2809 LGLMIDSS
+2809 LKLMADG
-2817 KNPYGN
+2817 KANPYGN
-2823 GFTSFR
+2823 GFTPFR
-2829 ILSALYLSQDPKVK
+2829 ILSALYSSETDEAK
-2843 ALWNNYLRNFS
+2843 ALWGNESNFS
-2854 VNGNNKK
+2854 TNGHTREDVEKALNALIDVENNNSP
-2861 AVEDAL
+2861 E
-2867 TQLIQIQKTTT
+2867 
-2878 QNKGESHAIY
+2878 KGETHSQW
-2888 LSRVV
+2888 LSRIV
-2893 KAQKDLMTKNLGWQ
+2893 KMQKSLMTSNNGWQ
-2907 SMFNA
+2907 SMFNSV
-2912 ALINLTHPN
+2912 LIEMSRSSRLRDDSTREVQFDEGIAE
-2921 TINDPDQINNKR
+2921 TIQNICEK
-2933 WDEYGMYIPN
+2933 
-2943 AEIIQ
+2943 A
-2948 EACNKTG
+2948 G
-2955 ITGVLRSKKIQP
+2955 ITGILRSKKIQP
-2967 GSGAVA
+2967 GSDTIA
-2973 GYAYKL
+2973 GYANKL
-2979 EVSSQDQYKSPE
+2979 EMNSQDQYQTPE

-3004 TFDLTSILLG
+3004 TFDLTPVLLG
-3014 KNSDLNESLL
+3014 QNSDLDESLL
-3024 VQWSNDAVVERK
+3024 VQWSNAITTLQT
-3036 GKRNTLIWSFKYDNQ
+3036 GNALIWQFKYKKQ
-3051 KGQPNDLSLYLAKE
+3051 KGQPTDLSLYLAKE
-3065 GNTEKVP
+3065 GNTEQVP

-3078 SNHATLLEK
+3078 TKHADLLEK
-3087 VGLKD
+3087 VGLTD
-3092 NLEFGTDAQSEAE
+3092 DLEFGTDAQSEAE
-3105 FLQKVVNYWVSKTD
+3105 FLKKVVNHWVSQTD
-3119 QNGKGL
+3119 QDGRGL
-3125 GNIGTVFDGKVAF
+3125 GNIGTVFDGKTAF

-3143 DSKVSD
+3143 DSNASD
-3149 KKLPEFYKHLRQQ
+3149 KKLPEFYKHLKQRE
-3162 GITKV
+3162 ITKV
-3167 DGEPNMYNI
+3167 DNESNMYNI
-3176 TMVDDNLENPTT
+3176 TMVDDNLKNPTT
-3188 YLVSV
+3188 YLVKV
-3193 EILPNEKKYQVY
+3193 EILPDEKQYQIYSPEKVSKKIKTPIITSEIAKEMIQNISKY
-3205 FKEEIPKA
+3205 
-3213 DKPLLYNTNSINEL
+3213 LG
-3227 ITNVDTFEKSIKRP
+3227 
-3241 TDELTTFIEKLH
+3241 ELTNPT
-3253 KTLNEIK
+3253 EILQK
-3260 ESSPNGLSEYDF
+3260 R
-3272 ASKIAERFQ
+3272 AE
-3281 NDEDLLE
+3281 
-3288 MVAEALGIEDEE
+3288 
-3300 YFTELDK
+3300 K
-3307 LSNPEE
+3307 LSNILNSIKDKNLSESEFADKIIKEFGEKTFTLSTIAKMLGKKVTYFSDLNKLKQSEE
-3313 NEEKKYNWCPIGP
+3313 NTEENKEENNQCPIRH

>member
-42 NEKVREKFTDQN
+42 NEKVREQFTDQN

-101 LRTLDDT
+101 LRTLDDA
-108 PQIFVKSNPTRDTTS
+108 PQIFAAPNPTRDTTS

-275 VGWGIAAA
+275 VGWGVAAA

-349 REQRAIFRF
+349 REQRAIFKF

-388 EAYSNKKWGDIVQDM
+388 EAYSNKKWEDIVQDM

-413 EKMLTSGTDYNMMS
+413 EKMLTSRTDYNMMS

-456 TVGDTYGEAKA
+456 TVGDTYGEAKK
-467 AGATDAEAAF
+467 AGATDSEAAF

-525 ISNSLARASQ
+525 ISNSLARASK

-564 KAVLA
+564 KTVLA
-569 NGLGEGLEEVS
+569 NGIGEGLEEVS

-619 RYGMSFFGGI
+619 RYGMSLFGGI

-636 AATDFTQIRDY
+636 AATDFTQIKDY

-688 QNEDGIWEVGTKT
+688 QNEDGFWEVGTKT

-709 KVLKNTLDNI
+709 KVLKKTLDDI

-740 DANPNLANYDLLKD
+740 NANPNLANYDLLKD

-783 QLKINE
+783 QLKIND

-802 DGQLE
+802 DEQLK
-807 QIDSYTQKLTEL
+807 QIDFHKQKLTEL

-864 DKSIQELTP
+864 NKSIKELTP
-873 EEKENWHRKY
+873 EEREDWHRKY

-924 DGQLPKI
+924 EGQLPKI
-931 QALQSLTS
+931 QALQNLTS
-939 KALPDIMQIIE
+939 RALPDIMQIIE
-950 NGGEASDV
+950 NGGEASDI
-958 QDYLQKLTFNSSTNS
+958 QDYLQKLTFNSSVNS
-973 SPEELADIMLEIQK
+973 SPEELANIMLEIQR

-1001 EDREKLNQLLA
+1001 EDEEKLNQLLV

-1030 TDSIKNPLYKER
+1030 TNSIKNTSYKEL
-1042 ANLLINKVSNVQK
+1042 ADLLINKVSNVQK

-1063 EESISNILKQF
+1063 GEKISEILEKF
-1074 PEDAAR
+1074 PAGSTGIEDER
-1080 TMSDDDVMAR
+1080 GDS
-1090 SDLLLEAFY
+1090 LLQAFY
-1099 DTIAQE
+1099 DTVAQE
-1105 LLNSVDEAK
+1105 LFNSVDEAK

-1123 KETLEQS
+1123 REALEQS
-1130 LNDLNG
+1130 LADLNG
-1136 VIGKLRGGN
+1136 VIEKIRKNVHDEGIYSGARA
-1145 YVGSLMFNGYMEE
+1145 YSGYMEE
-1158 WQDKLNSYLNDL
+1158 RQDKINSYLNDL

-1191 NKTVT
+1191 KKTVT

-1245 DGADLDNLYGYNKT
+1245 DGADLENLYGYNKT

-1275 IDAADASYALQD
+1275 INAADASYALQD

-1294 LETTKAIHELN
+1294 LEATKAIHELN

-1328 NKLIVSILNDDDKAD
+1328 NKLIVSILNDDDKVD
-1343 IKTEWDVQELADV
+1343 IKSTWDIQELADV
-1356 LDRLEIHKQAWGDPM
+1356 LDSLKTHKYAWGDPM

-1398 MLGDAIYNFFQKN
+1398 ILGDAIYNFFQKN
-1411 LGNVQDPKKLARLL
+1411 LSNVQDPKKLARLL

-1474 GADVENPIAPLPTQ
+1474 GADVEKPIAPLPTQ

-1497 SIYNGKMFEHFA
+1497 SIYNGKMFQHFA
-1509 DAIRTGIYNK
+1509 DAISTTIYNK
-1519 WKSLSKEERE
+1519 WKSLSEDER
-1529 KILSKNKYIS
+1529 KNILNKNKYIS
-1539 YGNDGIPRSVLRSE
+1539 YGSDGKVR
-1553 YKNEEKEK
+1553 NGMQTNFEEKEK

-1604 FDQNPEVDSSGNKL
+1604 FDQNPEIDSKGNKL

-1625 AHGTKENAEGLIK
+1625 AHGTEENAEKLIK
-1638 SFDAPDGWAFTAF
+1638 SFNAPDEWAFKAF
-1651 DKTGLLS
+1651 DKTTLLKF
-1658 HFSDDYKS
+1658 FSDDYKD
-1666 TWDDTDKE
+1666 TYDGTDKE
-1674 YKYYLSTQDNPYSNI
+1674 YKYYLNTEDNKSGNI
-1689 VYNQRTKRYEATW
+1689 VYNKVTKRYEATW
-1702 RIKEFSD
+1702 KIKEFADKSD
-1709 KTKIPKVIFIDEWSH
+1709 IPKVIFIDEWSH
-1724 YTQPEIDFLY
+1724 YTQPEIDFLS
-1734 RVARKYGIQI
+1734 RVAKKYGIQI
-1744 IACGDLEQITPRAL
+1744 IACGDLDQITPRAT
-1758 LYKVGENTGDKKYEV
+1758 LYIPKIANGVKKYEPA
-1773 VGDITIDRNLF
+1773 DITIDRNLF

-1796 GNGQKSENQT
+1796 GNGQKTYNQT
-1806 RVRAWRLN
+1806 VVRAWKLN
-1814 KKLPIELTHIE
+1814 KDLPIELTHIE

-1844 AILDSVRKD
+1844 AILDSVKKD

-1867 GYSHSWGPGKEKSRI
+1867 GYFHSWGPGKEKSRI

-1888 EFKQYFDL
+1888 EFRQYFDT
-1896 FHEKDAQG
+1896 FNEKDAQG

-1912 ENDRTLYHMEK
+1912 ENDRSLYHTK
-1923 DSNGKDKRVANNPEI
+1923 KGSNGKDERIANNPEI

-1949 AQQASIIIAPT
+1949 SQQASIIIAPMS
-1960 NPMGNTEMG
+1960 PMGNNEMG
-1969 TISVKNAADQPN
+1969 TIRVKNATDQPN

-2017 PNTDINSVKLTYTP
+2017 PNTDINSVKLTYIP
-2031 REAQPID
+2031 REGQPID
-2038 VVVPPSN
+2038 IVVPPGD
-2045 GVTKALA
+2045 GVTEALA
-2052 KTDEP
+2052 KTDAP
-2057 INNDQPDNV
+2057 INDDQPDNT
-2066 PPADGGTSPKGPKSS
+2066 PPADGGNPPKGPEPS
-2081 QDNEEKPDTDSE
+2081 QGNKEKPNTDSDA
-2093 SEPPQSDTSED
+2093 EPPQPSTLED
-2104 NDSVDE
+2104 NSPDNE
-2110 LPLPPEITIVSREIG
+2110 PPTPPPPPEIDITSGRLG

-2130 ITDYEVLPRGTEL
+2130 ITDEVLP
-2143 ISLYD
+2143 
-2148 STGNPDEQFV
+2148 N
-2158 GAILG
+2158 
-2163 YNSETG
+2163 
-2169 MYQITQDGEN
+2169 
-2179 SIEVPFSKIHEKTD
+2179 
-2193 IQVYPER
+2193 
-2200 IERYYMYMAYSPEW
+2200 
-2214 CKKNGTIKLLELDE
+2214 LDE
-2228 HSVYEGEYPIGTE
+2228 HSVYKGKYPIGTK
-2241 IYSIGGDLIGTIK
+2241 ISTTSGVFVGTIK
-2254 QFKDGQYLIE
+2254 QFKDDKYVIE
-2264 GPNGSTTFPENEIN
+2264 GPNGSTTIPESEIN
-2278 NRTKYMP
+2278 NPDKYMP
-2285 GKTTVAKYAV
+2285 GETSVAKYAV
-2295 GDTIENGNH
+2295 GDTIGDGSNVI
-2304 TAIIIGVNKLNSGG
+2304 TIIRVNKLKSGG
-2318 YSYIINRI
+2318 YSYTTKHTIAGKQFSYKNT
-2326 NFGTRF
+2326 FKEKDL
-2332 YIDETWQEDIIDNL
+2332 DEL
-2346 ISQHGYKLRQKT
+2346 ISNYGFKLRQKT

-2376 GKDHQDALEEILRD
+2376 EKDRQDALEEILKD

-2396 EVVDTKQTS
+2396 EDVKEGAESEIKTA
-2405 QIETPDNKTKTVPDL
+2405 DNKIKKIPDL
-2420 NFSVFGYSFNTFYS
+2420 NFSIFGYSFNTFYS
-2434 GINYNKDT
+2434 GINYDKNTGD
-2442 KEVVVTSNDVDRVDA
+2442 VIVTDSDVDRVDA

-2466 NLCKNEA
+2466 NLCQNEA

-2478 IGDLRSAAMYC
+2478 IGALRSAAMYC
-2489 NNTALMY
+2489 NDNGA
-2496 IIKQSIPKLKDEEL
+2496 IIRIIQSLIPKLENKTL
-2510 EIRWAFVSKSKEPS
+2510 EIQWAFVSKSKEPT
-2524 TNKNYYRFTPAEG
+2524 TNEKFYRFTPASDDGAE
-2537 NGSVLRN
+2537 LRN
-2544 APINNHDQKSQMQY
+2544 APIDNHGEKSQMQY

-2563 IIRKRGANKNDKGVT
+2563 IVRKKDPNKNDRGVT

-2589 PQTILCEI
+2589 PQTILCKI
-2597 GKQNADNPVYKAFI
+2597 GEQNPKNPAYKAFKD
-2611 NACNSNKNYQQQLHA
+2611 ACNSYKNDQQQFHA
-2626 MNAVIEYIDD
+2626 MNAVIKYI
-2636 NENDLGNGYKKL
+2636 NENEQDLGNGYKKL
-2648 RALCKMWLFTN
+2648 RALCKLWLFTN
-2659 NGIKFIGDNSFN
+2659 NGVKFIGDPSFN
-2671 LAESARNLGVK
+2671 LVKSARNLGVK
-2682 FIGNRKADDDLVSS
+2682 FIGSRIADEDLVDNNF
-2696 AGTLKKLDFSG
+2696 TLKKLDFTG
-2707 MWKSLRS
+2707 QWKSLRS
-2714 EANSRPEVVYSSVMI
+2714 EVDSRPEVIYSSVMM

-2736 MTSIAPAGHPF
+2736 GVSIAPAGHPF
-2747 VLRLEAPPEL
+2747 VLRLDAPPAL
-2757 LKVSRKDITDEILME
+2757 LGAPMEGVTDEILM
-2772 QFIKQEESKKPIPG
+2772 KQYINQKVSKKPIP
-2786 KKPIPEWVKLIPVT
+2786 KWVKLIPVT
-2800 PPETSVKNY
+2800 PPETSVMNY
-2809 LGLMIDSS
+2809 LKLMADG
-2817 KNPYGN
+2817 KANPYGN
-2823 GFTSFR
+2823 GFTPFR
-2829 ILSALYLSQDPKVK
+2829 ILSALYSSETDEAK
-2843 ALWNNYLRNFS
+2843 ALWGNESNFS
-2854 VNGNNKK
+2854 TNGYTRDKVEEALKALIDVENNNSP
-2861 AVEDAL
+2861 E
-2867 TQLIQIQKTTT
+2867 
-2878 QNKGESHAIY
+2878 KGETHSQW
-2888 LSRVV
+2888 LSRIV
-2893 KAQKDLMTKNLGWQ
+2893 KMQKSLMTSNNGWQ
-2907 SMFNA
+2907 SMFNSVLIEMSRSSRLGEDSTREVQFDEGIAETIQNICRA
-2912 ALINLTHPN
+2912 A
-2921 TINDPDQINNKR
+2921 
-2933 WDEYGMYIPN
+2933 
-2943 AEIIQ
+2943 
-2948 EACNKTG
+2948 G

-2967 GSGAVA
+2967 GSDAVA
-2973 GYAYKL
+2973 GYAKKL
-2979 EVSSQDQYKSPE
+2979 EVNSQDQYQTPE

-3004 TFDLTSILLG
+3004 TFDLTPVLLG
-3014 KNSDLNESLL
+3014 QNSDLDESLL
-3024 VQWSNDAVVERK
+3024 VQWSNAITTLQT
-3036 GKRNTLIWSFKYDNQ
+3036 GNALIWQFKYKKQ
-3051 KGQPNDLSLYLAKE
+3051 KGQPTDLSLYLAKE
-3065 GNTEKVP
+3065 GNTEQIP

-3078 SNHATLLEK
+3078 TKHANLLKK
-3087 VGLKD
+3087 VGLTD
-3092 NLEFGTDAQSEAE
+3092 DLEFGNDTQSEAE
-3105 FLQKVVNYWVSKTD
+3105 FLQKVVNYWVSKKD
-3119 QNGKGL
+3119 KDGRGL
-3125 GNIGTVFDGKVAF
+3125 GNIGTVFDGKTAF

-3143 DSKVSD
+3143 DSETSD
-3149 KKLPEFYKHLRQQ
+3149 KKLPEFYKHLKQQ
-3162 GITKV
+3162 GNITKV
-3167 DGEPNMYNI
+3167 EDESNMYNI
-3176 TMVDDNLENPTT
+3176 TMVDNNLKNPTT
-3188 YLVSV
+3188 YLVKV
-3193 EILPNEKKYQVY
+3193 KILPDEKQYQIY
-3205 FKEEIPKA
+3205 FMEEIPKTDKSPIYNA
-3213 DKPLLYNTNSINEL
+3213 DSINNL
-3227 ITNVDTFEKSIKRP
+3227 ITNVDTYNKKVKRP
-3241 TDELTTFIEKLH
+3241 TDKIIKLIEELR
-3253 KTLNEIK
+3253 KTLNEIIK
-3260 ESSPNGLSEYDF
+3260 SYPDGLSEYDF
-3272 ASKIAERFQ
+3272 ASKIAKRFQ
-3281 NDEDLLE
+3281 NDEFILGQ
-3288 MVAEALGIEDEE
+3288 VARILNIENRE
-3300 YFTELDK
+3300 YFIKLDN
-3307 LSNPEE
+3307 LSKPEE
-3313 NEEKKYNWCPIGP
+3313 NEEEKYNWCPIGP
-3326 GYKNFM
+3326 KYKNFM

>member
-16 LTLGDLE
+16 LALGDLE

-101 LRTLDDT
+101 LRTLDDA
-108 PQIFVKSNPTRDTTS
+108 PQIFAAPNPTRDTTS

-175 TRVLAKYDTDGYHI
+175 TRVLAKYDTEGYHI

-220 SVYGRQVLN
+220 SIYGRQVLN

-275 VGWGIAAA
+275 VGWGVAAA

-349 REQRAIFRF
+349 REQRAIFKF

-388 EAYSNKKWGDIVQDM
+388 EAYSNKKWEDIVQDM

-413 EKMLTSGTDYNMMS
+413 EKMLTSRTDYNMMS

-456 TVGDTYGEAKA
+456 TVGNTYGEAKK
-467 AGATDAEAAF
+467 AGATDSEAAF

-525 ISNSLARASQ
+525 ISNSLARASK

-564 KAVLA
+564 KTILA
-569 NGLGEGLEEVS
+569 NGIGEGLEEVS

-586 FSKACFNAYRTLAGE
+586 YSKACFNAYRTLAGE

-688 QNEDGIWEVGTKT
+688 QNEDGFWEVGTKT

-709 KVLKNTLDNI
+709 KVLKNTLDSI

-783 QLKINE
+783 QLKIND

-802 DGQLE
+802 DEQLK
-807 QIDSYTQKLTEL
+807 QIDFHKQKLTEL

-864 DKSIQELTP
+864 NKPIEELTL
-873 EEKENWHRKY
+873 EEKEDWHRKY

-904 LAQQVSKGLTDS
+904 LAQRVSKGLTDS

-924 DGQLPKI
+924 EGQLPKI
-931 QALQSLTS
+931 QELQNLTS
-939 KALPDIMQIIE
+939 RALPDIMQIIE
-950 NGGEASDV
+950 NGGEASDI
-958 QDYLQKLTFNSSTNS
+958 QDYLQKLTFNSSVNS
-973 SPEELADIMLEIQK
+973 SPEELAHIMQEIQSE
-987 DQSKKTEEE
+987 QLGKTEEA

-1001 EDREKLNQLLA
+1001 EDSEKLNQLIA
-1012 SLRGISDPS
+1012 SLGGIEDLS
-1021 VRANLVQQF
+1021 VRANLIQQY
-1030 TDSIKNPLYKER
+1030 TDSIKNPLYKKL
-1042 ANLLINKVSNVQK
+1042 ADILINKVSNVQK
-1055 ITGSIDEF
+1055 VTGSIDKFGERVS
-1063 EESISNILKQF
+1063 SILEKY
-1074 PEDAAR
+1074 PEVKYGQEQEIA
-1080 TMSDDDVMAR
+1080 
-1090 SDLLLEAFY
+1090 DLLVESFY
-1099 DTIAQE
+1099 DTVVQE

-1123 KETLEQS
+1123 KEALEQS
-1130 LNDLNG
+1130 FKDLN
-1136 VIGKLRGGN
+1136 VVLNSMAYNPSYKDSTHYEIP
-1145 YVGSLMFNGYMEE
+1145 GYREE
-1158 WQDKLNSYLNDL
+1158 WQKKINESLNDL

-1245 DGADLDNLYGYNKT
+1245 DGADLENLYGYNKT

-1275 IDAADASYALQD
+1275 INAADASYALQD

-1294 LETTKAIHELN
+1294 LEATKAIHELN

-1328 NKLIVSILNDDDKAD
+1328 NKLIVSILNDDDKVD
-1343 IKTEWDVQELADV
+1343 IKSTWDIQELADV
-1356 LDRLEIHKQAWGDPM
+1356 LDSLKTHKYAWGDPM

-1388 QRQALDKEAI
+1388 QRQDLDKEAI
-1398 MLGDAIYNFFQKN
+1398 ILGDAIYNFFQKN
-1411 LGNVQDPKKLARLL
+1411 LSNVQDPKKLARLL

-1474 GADVENPIAPLPTQ
+1474 GADVEKPIAPLPTQ

-1497 SIYNGKMFEHFA
+1497 SIYNGKMFQHFA
-1509 DAIRTGIYNK
+1509 DAISTTIYNK
-1519 WKSLSKEERE
+1519 WKSLSEDER
-1529 KILSKNKYIS
+1529 KNILIKNKYIS
-1539 YGNDGIPRSVLRSE
+1539 YGSDGKARNGMQTNFD
-1553 YKNEEKEK
+1553 KKEK

-1604 FDQNPEVDSSGNKL
+1604 FDQNPEIDSKGNKL

-1625 AHGTKENAEGLIK
+1625 AHGTKENAEKLIK
-1638 SFDAPDGWAFTAF
+1638 SFNAPDEWAFKAF
-1651 DKTGLLS
+1651 DKTKLLEF
-1658 HFSDDYKS
+1658 FSDDYKD
-1666 TWDDTDKE
+1666 TYDGTDKE
-1674 YKYYLSTQDNPYSNI
+1674 YKYYLNTEDNKSGNI
-1689 VYNQRTKRYEATW
+1689 VYNKATKRYEATW
-1702 RIKEFSD
+1702 KIKEFADKSD
-1709 KTKIPKVIFIDEWSH
+1709 IPKVIFIDEWSH
-1724 YTQPEIDFLY
+1724 YTQPEIDFLS
-1734 RVARKYGIQI
+1734 RVAKKYGIQI
-1744 IACGDLEQITPRAL
+1744 IACGDLDQITPRAT
-1758 LYKVGENTGDKKYEV
+1758 LYIPKIANGVKKYEPA
-1773 VGDITIDRNLF
+1773 DITIDRNLF

-1796 GNGQKSENQT
+1796 GNGQKTYNQT
-1806 RVRAWRLN
+1806 VVRAWKLN

-1844 AILDSVRKD
+1844 AILDSVKKD

-1867 GYSHSWGPGKEKSRI
+1867 GYFHSWGPGKEKSRI

-1888 EFKQYFDL
+1888 EFRQYFDL

-1912 ENDRTLYHMEK
+1912 ENDRSLYHMK
-1923 DSNGKDKRVANNPEI
+1923 KGSNGKEERIANNPEI

-1949 AQQASIIIAPT
+1949 SQQASIIIAPMS
-1960 NPMGNTEMG
+1960 PMGNTEMG
-1969 TISVKNAADQPN
+1969 TIRVINAADQPN
-1981 QLIPDNYTGAGIRKY
+1981 QLIPDNYTGAGIKKY

-2017 PNTDINSVKLTYTP
+2017 PNTDINSVKLTYIP
-2031 REAQPID
+2031 REGQPID
-2038 VVVPPSN
+2038 IVVPPGD
-2045 GVTKALA
+2045 GVTEALA
-2052 KTDEP
+2052 KTDAP
-2057 INNDQPDNV
+2057 INDDQPDNT
-2066 PPADGGTSPKGPKSS
+2066 PPADGGNTPKGPEPS
-2081 QDNEEKPDTDSE
+2081 QDNGEKPNTDSDA
-2093 SEPPQSDTSED
+2093 EPSQSDTSED

-2110 LPLPPEITIVSREIG
+2110 LPPPPEIDIISRELG

-2130 ITDYEVLPRGTEL
+2130 ITDKVLPRGTEL

-2148 STGNPDEQFV
+2148 PTGNPNEQFV

-2163 YNSETG
+2163 YNSDTE
-2169 MYQITQDGEN
+2169 MYQIMQKDGT
-2179 SIEVPFSKIHEKTD
+2179 SIEVPFSEIHQKED
-2193 IQVYPER
+2193 IQVDSGR
-2200 IERYYMYMAYSPEW
+2200 IERYYMYIAHSPEW
-2214 CKKNGTIKLLELDE
+2214 CKEHGEIRLLYLDE
-2228 HSVYEGEYPIGTE
+2228 HSVYEGKYPIGTK
-2241 IYSIGGDLIGTIK
+2241 IYYRVGGDLVGTIK
-2254 QFKDGQYLIE
+2254 QFKDGKYTIE
-2264 GPNGSTTFPENEIN
+2264 GPNGLTELSKSEIDN
-2278 NRTKYMP
+2278 PDKYMP
-2285 GKTTVAKYAV
+2285 GEIPVAKYAV
-2295 GDTIENGNH
+2295 DDTIENGKH
-2304 TAIIIGVNKLNSGG
+2304 AVIIVGVNKLNSGG
-2318 YSYIINRI
+2318 YSYIINRV
-2326 NFGTRF
+2326 NLGTRS
-2332 YIDETWQEDIIDNL
+2332 YLNETWEEKIIDDL
-2346 ISQHGYKLRQKT
+2346 ISQHGYKLKQKT
-2358 PTTTDAAVEPDTT
+2358 PTTTDAAVEADTT

-2376 GKDHQDALEEILRD
+2376 EKDRQEALEEILKD

-2396 EVVDTKQTS
+2396 EDVEEGAKSEIKTA
-2405 QIETPDNKTKTVPDL
+2405 DNKIKKIPDL
-2420 NFSVFGYSFNTFYS
+2420 NFSIFGYSFNTFYS
-2434 GINYNKDT
+2434 GINYDKNT
-2442 KEVVVTSNDVDRVDA
+2442 GGVVVTPKDVDRVDA

-2466 NLCKNEA
+2466 NLCQNEA

-2478 IGDLRSAAMYC
+2478 IGALRSAAMYC
-2489 NNTALMY
+2489 NDNDV
-2496 IIKQSIPKLKDEEL
+2496 IIRIIQSLIPKLENKTL
-2510 EIRWAFVSKSKEPS
+2510 EIQWAFVSKSKEPS
-2524 TNKNYYRFTPAEG
+2524 TNEKFYRFTPASDDG
-2537 NGSVLRN
+2537 AVLRN
-2544 APINNHDQKSQMQY
+2544 APIDNHGEKSQMQY

-2563 IIRKRGANKNDKGVT
+2563 IVRKKDPNKNDGGVT

-2589 PQTILCEI
+2589 PQTILCKI
-2597 GKQNADNPVYKAFI
+2597 GEQNPKNPAYKAFKD
-2611 NACNSNKNYQQQLHA
+2611 ACNSYKNDQQQFHA
-2626 MNAVIEYIDD
+2626 MNAVIDYIND
-2636 NENDLGNGYKKL
+2636 NEQNLGNGYKKL
-2648 RALCKMWLFTN
+2648 RALCKLWLFTN
-2659 NGIKFIGDNSFN
+2659 NGVKFIGDPSFN
-2671 LAESARNLGVK
+2671 LAKSARNLGVK
-2682 FIGNRKADDDLVSS
+2682 FIGSRIADEDLVDNNF
-2696 AGTLKKLDFSG
+2696 TLKKLDFTG
-2707 MWKSLRS
+2707 QWKSLRS
-2714 EANSRPEVVYSSVMI
+2714 EVDSRPEVIYSSVMM

-2736 MTSIAPAGHPF
+2736 GVSIAPAGHPF
-2747 VLRLEAPPEL
+2747 VLRLDAPPAL
-2757 LKVSRKDITDEILME
+2757 LGVSREGVTDETLMKQYIKQKVSKE
-2772 QFIKQEESKKPIPG
+2772 PIP
-2786 KKPIPEWVKLIPVT
+2786 KWVKLIPVT
-2800 PPETSVKNY
+2800 PPETSVMNY
-2809 LGLMIDSS
+2809 LGLMVEG
-2817 KNPYGN
+2817 KANPYGN
-2823 GFTSFR
+2823 GFTPFR
-2829 ILSALYLSQDPKVK
+2829 ILSALYSSKTDEAK
-2843 ALWNNYLRNFS
+2843 ALWGNESNFS
-2854 VNGNNKK
+2854 TNGHTRKEVEEALNALIDVENNNPQ
-2861 AVEDAL
+2861 EE
-2867 TQLIQIQKTTT
+2867 
-2878 QNKGESHAIY
+2878 GETHSQW
-2888 LSRVV
+2888 LSRIV
-2893 KAQKDLMTKNLGWQ
+2893 KMQKSLMTSNNGWQ
-2907 SMFNA
+2907 SMFNSV
-2912 ALINLTHPN
+2912 LIEMSRSSRLRDDSTREVQFDEGIAK
-2921 TINDPDQINNKR
+2921 TIQGICEK
-2933 WDEYGMYIPN
+2933 
-2943 AEIIQ
+2943 A
-2948 EACNKTG
+2948 G
-2955 ITGVLRSKKIQP
+2955 ITGILRSKKIQP
-2967 GSGAVA
+2967 GSDTVA
-2973 GYAYKL
+2973 GYANTL
-2979 EVSSQDQYKSPE
+2979 EMNSQDQYQTPE

-3004 TFDLTSILLG
+3004 TFDLTPVLLG
-3014 KNSDLNESLL
+3014 QNSDLDESLL
-3024 VQWSNDAVVERK
+3024 VQWSNAITTLQT
-3036 GKRNTLIWSFKYDNQ
+3036 GNALIWQFKYKKQ
-3051 KGQPNDLSLYLAKE
+3051 KGQLTDLSLYLAKE
-3065 GNTEKVP
+3065 GNTEQIP

-3078 SNHATLLEK
+3078 IKHANLLEK
-3087 VGLKD
+3087 VGLTD
-3092 NLEFGTDAQSEAE
+3092 YLEFGTDAQSEAE
-3105 FLQKVVNYWVSKTD
+3105 FLQKVVNYWVSKTGQD
-3119 QNGKGL
+3119 GRGL
-3125 GNIGTVFDGKVAF
+3125 GNIGAVFDGKTAF

-3143 DSKVSD
+3143 DSETSD
-3149 KKLPEFYKHLRQQ
+3149 KKLPEFYKHLKQKE
-3162 GITKV
+3162 IKKV
-3167 DGEPNMYNI
+3167 ENEPNMYNI
-3176 TMVDDNLENPTT
+3176 IMVDDNSKNPTT
-3188 YLVSV
+3188 YLVKV
-3193 EILPNEKKYQVY
+3193 EILPDEKQYQIYSPEKVS
-3205 FKEEIPKA
+3205 KKIKTP
-3213 DKPLLYNTNSINEL
+3213 I
-3227 ITNVDTFEKSIKRP
+3227 IT
-3241 TDELTTFIEKLH
+3241 
-3253 KTLNEIK
+3253 
-3260 ESSPNGLSEYDF
+3260 SE
-3272 ASKIAERFQ
+3272 IAEEMIQ
-3281 NDEDLLE
+3281 NISDYLGKLTNPTEILQKR
-3288 MVAEALGIEDEE
+3288 AE
-3300 YFTELDK
+3300 K
-3307 LSNPEE
+3307 LSNILNSIKDKNLSESEFADKIIKEFGEKTFTLSTIAKMLGKKVTYFSDLNKLKQSEE
-3313 NEEKKYNWCPIGP
+3313 NTEENKEEQNQCPIRH

>member
-16 LTLGDLE
+16 LALGDLE

-54 GTFNEKA
+54 GTFDEKA

-101 LRTLDDT
+101 LRTLDDA
-108 PQIFVKSNPTRDTTS
+108 PQIFAAPNPTRDTTS

-275 VGWGIAAA
+275 VGWGVAAA

-349 REQRAIFRF
+349 REQRAIFKF

-388 EAYSNKKWGDIVQDM
+388 EAYSNKKWEDIVQDM

-413 EKMLTSGTDYNMMS
+413 EKMLTSRTDYNMMS

-456 TVGDTYGEAKA
+456 TVGDTYGEAKK
-467 AGATDAEAAF
+467 AGATDSEAAF

-525 ISNSLARASQ
+525 ISNSLARASK

-564 KAVLA
+564 KTVLA
-569 NGLGEGLEEVS
+569 NGIGEGLEEVS

-619 RYGMSFFGGI
+619 RYGMSLFGGI

-688 QNEDGIWEVGTKT
+688 QNEDGFWEVGTKT

-709 KVLKNTLDNI
+709 KVLKKTLDDI

-740 DANPNLANYDLLKD
+740 NANPNLANYDLLKD

-768 LVKNYNSLIKDIVDT
+768 LIKNYNSLIKDIVDT
-783 QLKINE
+783 QLKIND

-802 DGQLE
+802 DEQLK
-807 QIDSYTQKLTEL
+807 QIDFHKQKLTEL

-864 DKSIQELTP
+864 NKSIEELTS
-873 EEKENWHRKY
+873 EEKEDWHRKY

-924 DGQLPKI
+924 EGQLPKI
-931 QALQSLTS
+931 QELQNLTS
-939 KALPDIMQIIE
+939 RALPDIMQIIE
-950 NGGEASDV
+950 NGGEASDI
-958 QDYLQKLTFNSSTNS
+958 QDYLQKLTFNSSVNS
-973 SPEELADIMLEIQK
+973 SPEELTDIMLEIQR

-1001 EDREKLNQLLA
+1001 EDGEKLNQLLV

-1030 TDSIKNPLYKER
+1030 TNSIKNPSYKEL
-1042 ANLLINKVSNVQK
+1042 ADLLINKVSNVQK
-1055 ITGSIDEF
+1055 VTGSIDEF
-1063 EESISNILKQF
+1063 GERISDILKQY
-1074 PEDAAR
+1074 PEDATR
-1080 TMSDDDVMAR
+1080 TMSEDDIIKRA
-1090 SDLLLEAFY
+1090 DLLLKAFY

-1105 LLNSVDEAK
+1105 LINSVDEAK

-1136 VIGKLRGGN
+1136 VIGNLRSGN
-1145 YVGSLMFNGYMEE
+1145 YVGSLTFSGYMEE
-1158 WQDKLNSYLNDL
+1158 WQDKINLYLNDL

-1245 DGADLDNLYGYNKT
+1245 DGADLENLYGYNKT

-1275 IDAADASYALQD
+1275 INAADASYALQD

-1294 LETTKAIHELN
+1294 LEATKAIHELN

-1328 NKLIVSILNDDDKAD
+1328 NKLIVSILNDDDKVD
-1343 IKTEWDVQELADV
+1343 IKSTWDIQELADV
-1356 LDRLEIHKQAWGDPM
+1356 LDSLKTHKYAWGDIM

-1388 QRQALDKEAI
+1388 QRQDLDKEAI
-1398 MLGDAIYNFFQKN
+1398 ILGDAIYNFFQKN
-1411 LGNVQDPKKLARLL
+1411 LSNVQDPKKLARLL

-1474 GADVENPIAPLPTQ
+1474 GADVEKPIAPLPTQ

-1497 SIYNGKMFEHFA
+1497 SIYNGKMFQHFA
-1509 DAIRTGIYNK
+1509 DAISTTIYNK
-1519 WKSLSKEERE
+1519 WKSLSEDER
-1529 KILSKNKYIS
+1529 KNILIKNKYIS
-1539 YGNDGIPRSVLRSE
+1539 YGSDGKARNGMQTNFD
-1553 YKNEEKEK
+1553 KKEK

-1604 FDQNPEVDSSGNKL
+1604 FDQNPEIDSKGNKL

-1625 AHGTKENAEGLIK
+1625 AHGTKENAEKLIK
-1638 SFDAPDGWAFTAF
+1638 SFNAPDEWAFKAF
-1651 DKTGLLS
+1651 DKTKLLEF
-1658 HFSDDYKS
+1658 FSDDYKD
-1666 TWDDTDKE
+1666 TYDGTDKE
-1674 YKYYLSTQDNPYSNI
+1674 YKYYLNTEDNKSGNI
-1689 VYNQRTKRYEATW
+1689 VYNKVTKRYEATW
-1702 RIKEFSD
+1702 KIKEFADKSD
-1709 KTKIPKVIFIDEWSH
+1709 IPKVIFIDEWSH
-1724 YTQPEIDFLY
+1724 YTQPEIDFLS
-1734 RVARKYGIQI
+1734 RVAKKYGIQI
-1744 IACGDLEQITPRAL
+1744 IACGDLDQITPRAT
-1758 LYKVGENTGDKKYEV
+1758 LYIPKIANGVKKYEPA
-1773 VGDITIDRNLF
+1773 DITIDRNLF

-1796 GNGQKSENQT
+1796 GNGQKTYNQT
-1806 RVRAWRLN
+1806 VVRAWKLN

-1844 AILDSVRKD
+1844 AILDSVKKD

-1867 GYSHSWGPGKEKSRI
+1867 GYFHSWGPGKEKSRI

-1888 EFKQYFDL
+1888 EFRQYFDL

-1912 ENDRTLYHMEK
+1912 ENDRSLYHMK
-1923 DSNGKDKRVANNPEI
+1923 KGSNGKEERIANNPEI

-1949 AQQASIIIAPT
+1949 SQQASIIIAPMS
-1960 NPMGNTEMG
+1960 PMGNTEMG
-1969 TISVKNAADQPN
+1969 TIRVINAADQPN
-1981 QLIPDNYTGAGIRKY
+1981 QLIPDNYTGAGIKKY

-2017 PNTDINSVKLTYTP
+2017 PNTDINSVKLTYIP
-2031 REAQPID
+2031 REGQPID
-2038 VVVPPSN
+2038 IVVPPGD
-2045 GVTKALA
+2045 GVTEALA
-2052 KTDEP
+2052 KTDAP
-2057 INNDQPDNV
+2057 INDDQPDNI
-2066 PPADGGTSPKGPKSS
+2066 PPEDRGNPPKGPEPS
-2081 QDNEEKPDTDSE
+2081 QDNGEKPNTDSDA
-2093 SEPPQSDTSED
+2093 EPPQPSTLED
-2104 NDSVDE
+2104 NS
-2110 LPLPPEITIVSREIG
+2110 P
-2125 DNELP
+2125 DNEP
-2130 ITDYEVLPRGTEL
+2130 PTP
-2143 ISLYD
+2143 
-2148 STGNPDEQFV
+2148 P
-2158 GAILG
+2158 
-2163 YNSETG
+2163 
-2169 MYQITQDGEN
+2169 
-2179 SIEVPFSKIHEKTD
+2179 P
-2193 IQVYPER
+2193 
-2200 IERYYMYMAYSPEW
+2200 
-2214 CKKNGTIKLLELDE
+2214 
-2228 HSVYEGEYPIGTE
+2228 
-2241 IYSIGGDLIGTIK
+2241 
-2254 QFKDGQYLIE
+2254 
-2264 GPNGSTTFPENEIN
+2264 
-2278 NRTKYMP
+2278 
-2285 GKTTVAKYAV
+2285 VAKYAV
-2295 GDTIENGNH
+2295 DDTIENGNNVVR
-2304 TAIIIGVNKLNSGG
+2304 IVEVNKLDSGG
-2318 YSYIINRI
+2318 YSYTINQI
-2326 NFGTRF
+2326 NSGVQSSSN
-2332 YIDETWQEDIIDNL
+2332 ETWPEDKIDNL
-2346 ISQHGYKLRQKT
+2346 ISQDGYKLRQKT

-2376 GKDHQDALEEILRD
+2376 GKDRQEALEEILKD

-2396 EVVDTKQTS
+2396 EAVKEGDESEIKTA
-2405 QIETPDNKTKTVPDL
+2405 DNKTKSVPDL
-2420 NFSVFGYSFNTFYS
+2420 NFSIFGYSFNTFYS
-2434 GINYNKDT
+2434 GINYDKNT
-2442 KEVVVTSNDVDRVDA
+2442 GEVVVTPNDVDRVDA

-2466 NLCKNEA
+2466 NLCQNEA

-2478 IGDLRSAAMYC
+2478 IGALRSAAMYC
-2489 NNTALMY
+2489 NDNDV
-2496 IIKQSIPKLKDEEL
+2496 IIRIIQSLIPKLENKTL
-2510 EIRWAFVSKSKEPS
+2510 EIQWAFVSKSKEPS
-2524 TNKNYYRFTPAEG
+2524 TNEKFYRFTPASDDG
-2537 NGSVLRN
+2537 AVLRN
-2544 APINNHDQKSQMQY
+2544 APIDNHGEKSQMQY

-2563 IIRKRGANKNDKGVT
+2563 IVRKKDPNKDDGGVT

-2589 PQTILCEI
+2589 PQTILCKI
-2597 GKQNADNPVYKAFI
+2597 GEQNPKNPAYKAFKD
-2611 NACNSNKNYQQQLHA
+2611 ACNSYKNDQQQFHA
-2626 MNAVIEYIDD
+2626 MNAVIDYINK
-2636 NENDLGNGYKKL
+2636 NEQDLGNGYKKL
-2648 RALCKMWLFTN
+2648 RALCKLWLFTN
-2659 NGIKFIGDNSFN
+2659 NGVKFIGDPSFN
-2671 LAESARNLGVK
+2671 LAKSARNLGVK
-2682 FIGNRKADDDLVSS
+2682 FIGSRIADEDLVDSNF
-2696 AGTLKKLDFSG
+2696 TLKKLDFTG
-2707 MWKSLRS
+2707 QWKSLRS
-2714 EANSRPEVVYSSVMI
+2714 EVDSRPEVIYSSVMM

-2736 MTSIAPAGHPF
+2736 GVSIAPAGHPF
-2747 VLRLEAPPEL
+2747 VLRLDAPPAL
-2757 LKVSRKDITDEILME
+2757 LGVPSEGVTDEILMK
-2772 QFIKQEESKKPIPG
+2772 QYIKQKVSKEPIP
-2786 KKPIPEWVKLIPVT
+2786 KWVKLIPVT
-2800 PPETSVKNY
+2800 PPETSVMKY
-2809 LGLMIDSS
+2809 LELMADG
-2817 KNPYGN
+2817 KTNPYGN
-2823 GFTSFR
+2823 GFTPFR
-2829 ILSALYLSQDPKVK
+2829 ILSALYSSETDEAK
-2843 ALWNNYLRNFS
+2843 ALWGNESNFS
-2854 VNGNNKK
+2854 TKEYTRDKVEEALNALIGVQNNNPQ
-2861 AVEDAL
+2861 EENE
-2867 TQLIQIQKTTT
+2867 THSQW
-2878 QNKGESHAIY
+2878 
-2888 LSRVV
+2888 LSRIV
-2893 KAQKDLMTKNLGWQ
+2893 KMQKSLMTSNNGWQ
-2907 SMFNA
+2907 SMFNSV
-2912 ALINLTHPN
+2912 LINMSRSSRLRDDSTREVQFDEGIAK
-2921 TINDPDQINNKR
+2921 TIQNICEK
-2933 WDEYGMYIPN
+2933 
-2943 AEIIQ
+2943 A
-2948 EACNKTG
+2948 G
-2955 ITGVLRSKKIQP
+2955 ITGILRSKKIQP
-2967 GSGAVA
+2967 GSDTIA
-2973 GYAYKL
+2973 GYANKL
-2979 EVSSQDQYKSPE
+2979 EMNSQDQYQTPE

-3004 TFDLTSILLG
+3004 TFDLTPVLLG
-3014 KNSDLNESLL
+3014 QNSDLDKSLL
-3024 VQWSNDAVVERK
+3024 VQWSNAITTLQT
-3036 GKRNTLIWSFKYDNQ
+3036 GNALIWQFKYKKQ
-3051 KGQPNDLSLYLAKE
+3051 KGQLTDLSLYLAKE
-3065 GNTEKVP
+3065 GNTEQVP

-3078 SNHATLLEK
+3078 TKHANLLEK
-3087 VGLKD
+3087 VGLTD
-3092 NLEFGTDAQSEAE
+3092 DLEFGTDAQSEAE
-3105 FLQKVVNYWVSKTD
+3105 FLQKVVNYWVSQTD
-3119 QNGKGL
+3119 QDERGL
-3125 GNIGTVFDGKVAF
+3125 GHIGAVFDGKTAF

-3143 DSKVSD
+3143 DSETSD
-3149 KKLPEFYKHLRQQ
+3149 KKLPEFYKHLKQRE
-3162 GITKV
+3162 ITKV
-3167 DGEPNMYNI
+3167 ENEPNMYNI
-3176 TMVDDNLENPTT
+3176 TMVDDNLKNPTT
-3188 YLVSV
+3188 YLVKV
-3193 EILPNEKKYQVY
+3193 EILPDEKQYQIYSPEKVSKKIKTPIITSEIAEEMIQNISKY
-3205 FKEEIPKA
+3205 
-3213 DKPLLYNTNSINEL
+3213 LG
-3227 ITNVDTFEKSIKRP
+3227 
-3241 TDELTTFIEKLH
+3241 ELTNPTE
-3253 KTLNEIK
+3253 TLQER
-3260 ESSPNGLSEYDF
+3260 
-3272 ASKIAERFQ
+3272 AE
-3281 NDEDLLE
+3281 
-3288 MVAEALGIEDEE
+3288 
-3300 YFTELDK
+3300 K
-3307 LSNPEE
+3307 LSNFLNSIKNENYSEYQVADEIVKRFGEKKFILSTIAKMLGKNATYFHDLNKLKQSEE
-3313 NEEKKYNWCPIGP
+3313 NTEENKEENNQCPIRH